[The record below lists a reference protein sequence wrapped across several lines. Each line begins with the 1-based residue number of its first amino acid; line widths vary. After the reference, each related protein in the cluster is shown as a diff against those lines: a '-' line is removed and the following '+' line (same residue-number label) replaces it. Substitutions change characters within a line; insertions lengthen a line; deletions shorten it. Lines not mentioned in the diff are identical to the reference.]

1 MRRKCITM
9 LLALVMV
16 VSLFA
21 GVVPTSAAAAGSN
34 YTQTQVVTSDTN
46 ADGTAASDAYRKA
59 YPDYMANAAP
69 DVVLPGLT
77 NGENLVPQGIAYWAE
92 KNWLLVSY
100 YVDKADK
107 NSADAG
113 AAVIAALDLNT
124 NQTVGVYKFTKA
136 DGSAFTAHMGGIAV
150 GTYNLYYTDG
160 HHGIGYIPLTELTA
174 ETKTI
179 SISAWESVSIAG
191 INSGAET
198 SYLSMSNGLLWTGN
212 FYNNNK
218 QYSKKPGKY
227 HSMMY
232 GYEISGTDSASEFA
246 SLKAIAE
253 KPTYVVAAPD
263 SVDQIQG
270 VAYRNGQI
278 ILSRSFGRTNDSALT
293 IYSCTLDKSSTVD
306 NPTVL
311 RDKIKEVKSLPMS
324 EGITLAGTNML
335 YNLFESG
342 AAYYREGKDGKGKGS
357 NPTDQVWKVDVRKL
371 LNERAVDPVV
381 TTDEVWYERV
391 TTLAD
396 LTDVTGQY
404 LIAYNTNDG
413 AVPTQYAMQVKG
425 LMEKGRDGTLG
436 NSGNPS
442 QKDADS
448 MYMEPAEQS
457 NYEIKTVDGT
467 ERYYFENVPDSAL
480 WHFELDPEDSN
491 HVVTV
496 VSNDPAYAQYPCF
509 YFGSRLMLMQQYG
522 QFERQNYQRISV
534 TKDGLFQLYYQNLN
548 NGNSYY
554 LWCNDGT
561 YNNQYD
567 DFYAN
572 GNQASQHT
580 GYTEKSGTF
589 HCDANYKAP
598 STTEGNKLYNSGNK
612 TSKNSPDEGSDVP
625 DLYSYFTIYKRYEKH
640 TTQTGK
646 SGTNL
651 DKTAELQANGTYNI
665 DMSVFTTG
673 TTTTSDSTASEMTY
687 ADTDYV
693 LVLDMSK
700 SMRDDGK
707 MDMLKT
713 ALDKFVDDL
722 LAAQNASGK
731 SYRVA
736 VVTFSNNDDIATW
749 TKYKMTGYYVG
760 SNFIGYKDRDKSY
773 GKALM
778 DVSSALKTSVI
789 QNLSYNNEVVASTHT
804 ELGMELAYGIL
815 QNSGA
820 DYKNPLSANYRNAA
834 VVVFTDGIPYNTDTR
849 NNTVSIANDAISKA
863 KDCKTL
869 GADVYTVGL
878 KVAFETEYKN
888 PYYFT
893 TNKFMSVLS
902 SNYPKATD
910 LTITGAQTSNR
921 YFYSADN
928 QSQLTGIFQ
937 KICTTTV
944 AGKTDSATTNV
955 TLNADSVLR
964 DKITD
969 SFDARS
975 AAVEVSFLPGTT
987 SDGSNFV
994 FNKALTE
1001 AEFEAK
1007 TGSNISAELS
1017 ADGKTVTV
1025 TGFDYSKYYIAY
1037 SHPGYKMLVSI
1048 NGVLLNDGVSGEQ
1061 LATNAKNS
1069 GIYKTAADTEATNE
1083 FEVPTVDVPSV
1094 SCTLD
1099 FGLDAVA
1106 NIGNTVV
1113 AVSAAPA
1120 KQDPNNYVTTYSR
1133 QDGGVKVS
1141 ADGTNAVVSP
1151 GTNWSSTQRNY
1162 VLAQAADG
1170 TFEWVK
1176 LTIVPASNI
1185 LYEEDKLTRGNES
1198 GKVAWTTAGTSDN
1211 LRQTVNNDLRYGYD
1225 TVYENKLGTYS
1236 NGTAYAATVNK
1247 DSKFSQSLSFTFT
1260 GTGFDIIS
1268 DCGNR
1273 TGILAAAV
1281 KNSAGETIKVYM
1293 VDTYFKGDGT
1303 IAHGTTLYQTPVVQN
1318 LALDYG
1324 TYTVTMNAMYL
1335 RRSEIE
1341 KAEASADLQDAGS
1354 SALVSEL
1361 LAQAGMTDVDPSKVE
1376 LVYMDDNSILSPKH
1390 QPSPDVFD
1398 GEEQA
1403 AMDWTTYVDGVR
1415 VYGALK
1421 AEDQGVYLDGEKN
1434 VTYYNIINSMIAAD
1448 QITNETT
1455 NGFAYIE
1462 GTGDTTFNPATYQQ
1476 SGPQNEIYL
1485 AKNRAITFKVA
1496 SGSVVQ
1502 VSARAVT
1509 DKAAR
1514 INTDKDVTSNTEMY
1528 YEVRPNNDGTVV
1540 IQNTGEGMLALVNVK
1555 IASATAANAA
1565 PMVDQDTLEEACQLL
1580 AAGTPEPPTTVDPTG
1595 PDTPWV
1601 NPFTDVSEN
1610 DWFFDAVKFV
1620 NERKLFVGTTE
1631 TTFAPRMAMT
1641 RGMFVTVLGTLAGV
1655 DETAAEASTFEDVNP
1670 NAYYAPYVAWAQK
1683 NGIVVGTSATTF
1695 EPNAEITREQMAI
1708 IMYNYAKYAGEDVS
1722 KTDPAGLAAF
1732 ADGASVSGW
1741 AQTEMAWAVNM
1752 QLMVGSDG
1760 KLSPQNHASRA
1771 EVAEI
1776 VKNYVNVLG
1785 K

>member
-34 YTQTQVVTSDTN
+34 YTQVPVVTDDTN
-46 ADGTAASDAYRKA
+46 ADGTAASDAYKKA
-59 YPDYMANAAP
+59 YPEYMANAAP

-77 NGENLVPQGIAYWAE
+77 DGENLVPQGIAYWAE

-100 YVDKADK
+100 YVDKYD
-107 NSADAG
+107 SANAG

-179 SISAWESVSIAG
+179 SVSVGESVSIAS
-191 INSGAET
+191 INNGAET

-212 FYNNNK
+212 FYNK
-218 QYSKKPGKY
+218 DYSKVPGKY
-227 HSMMY
+227 LSMMY

-246 SLKAIAE
+246 SLKAIAAD
-253 KPTYVVAAPD
+253 PTYVVAAPD

-278 ILSRSFGRTNDSALT
+278 ILSRSYGRKNASYLT

-311 RDKIKEVKSLPMS
+311 SDKIKEVKSLPMS

-342 AAYYREGKDGKGKGS
+342 AAYYREGKDGKAKGS

-404 LIAYNTNDG
+404 LITYNTKDG
-413 AVPTQYAMQVKG
+413 TVPTQYAMQAAG
-425 LMEKGRDGTLG
+425 LNAAGQRGSTTKD
-436 NSGNPS
+436 NPS
-442 QKDADS
+442 QKDGDS
-448 MYMEPAEQS
+448 MYMKSAEQS
-457 NYEIKTVDGT
+457 NYVIKTVDGT

-496 VSNDPAYAQYPCF
+496 VSNDLTYSGNPCF
-509 YFGSRLMLMQQYG
+509 YFGSRLMYMQQFGKY
-522 QFERQNYQRISV
+522 ERQNYQRISV
-534 TKDGLFQLYYQNLN
+534 TDSGLFQFYYQNFSKN
-548 NGNSYY
+548 SSYY
-554 LWCNDGT
+554 LWCNDGQ
-561 YNNQYD
+561 YNEQYNA
-567 DFYAN
+567 FYAY
-572 GNQASQHT
+572 GNQKSQHV
-580 GYTEKSGTF
+580 GDKEENGTF
-589 HCDANYKAP
+589 HCDAKYSHEKKDP
-598 STTEGNKLYNSGNK
+598 ESGNK
-612 TSKNSPDEGSDVP
+612 SIASPDSPNAGAAVP
-625 DLYSYFTIYKRYEKH
+625 DQYSYFTIYKRYEKH

-651 DKTAELQANGTYNI
+651 DKTAKLQDNGTYNI

-693 LVLDMSK
+693 LVLDMSR
-700 SMRDDGK
+700 SMNDDGK
-707 MDMLKT
+707 LNMLKSSVKAFISQLVT
-713 ALDKFVDDL
+713 AEKEHGT
-722 LAAQNASGK
+722 N
-731 SYRVA
+731 YRVA
-736 VVTFSNNDDIATW
+736 IVTFSNGSDNTLLW
-749 TKYKMTGYYVG
+749 QYTGTGYYKGTSFV
-760 SNFIGYKDRDKSY
+760 GYKNRGGSY
-773 GKALM
+773 G
-778 DVSSALKTSVI
+778 SALQGVNTSLNTSVVDK
-789 QNLSYNNEVVASTHT
+789 LSPPSVSGATNTQ
-804 ELGMELAYGIL
+804 LGMELAAGIL
-815 QNSGA
+815 SSSNANYTHPERA
-820 DYKNPLSANYRNAA
+820 DYRNAA
-834 VVVFTDGIPYNTDTR
+834 VVLFTDGKPENLTG
-849 NNTVSIANDAISKA
+849 NTVKVANEAIKYSA
-863 KDCKTL
+863 NCKTL

-878 KVAFETEYKN
+878 KVAFETEYDS

-893 TNKFMSVLS
+893 TNKFMSVMS
-902 SNYPKATD
+902 SNYPGATN
-910 LTITGAQTSNR
+910 LTKTGAQISNR

-1061 LATNAKNS
+1061 LPTNAKNS

-1151 GTNWSSTQRNY
+1151 DTNWSSTQRNY
-1162 VLAQAADG
+1162 VLAQTADG
-1170 TFEWVK
+1170 TLEWVK

-1198 GKVAWTTAGTSDN
+1198 GKVAWTTAGTSEN
-1211 LRQTVNNDLRYGYD
+1211 LRQTVNNGLRYGYD

-1247 DSKFSQSLSFTFT
+1247 DNKFSQSLSFTFT

-1341 KAEASADLQDAGS
+1341 KAEASADLQGAGS

-1421 AEDQGVYLDGEKN
+1421 AGDQGVYLDGEKN

-1448 QITNETT
+1448 QIKNETT

-1485 AKNRAITFKVA
+1485 AKNSAIAFKVA

>member
-34 YTQTQVVTSDTN
+34 YTQAPVVTDDTN
-46 ADGTAASDAYRKA
+46 ADGTAASDAYKKA

-77 NGENLVPQGIAYWAE
+77 DGENLVPQGIAYWVE

-100 YVDKADK
+100 YVDKYD
-107 NSADAG
+107 SADAG

-179 SISAWESVSIAG
+179 SISVGESVSIAG
-191 INSGAET
+191 INKGAET

-212 FYNNNK
+212 FYNK
-218 QYSKKPGKY
+218 DYSKVPGKY
-227 HSMMY
+227 LSMMY

-246 SLKAIAE
+246 SLKAIAAD
-253 KPTYVVAAPD
+253 PTYVVAAPD

-278 ILSRSFGRTNDSALT
+278 ILSRSYGRKNASYLT

-311 RDKIKEVKSLPMS
+311 SDKIKEVKSLPMS

-404 LIAYNTNDG
+404 LITYNTKDG
-413 AVPTQYAMQVKG
+413 AVPTQYAMQAAG
-425 LMEKGRDGTLG
+425 LNAAGQRGSTTKD
-436 NSGNPS
+436 NPS
-442 QKDADS
+442 QSDGDS
-448 MYMEPAEQS
+448 MYMKSAEQS
-457 NYEIKTVDGT
+457 NYVIKTVDGT

-496 VSNDPAYAQYPCF
+496 VSNDLTYSGNPCF
-509 YFGSRLMLMQQYG
+509 YFGSRLMYMQQFGKY
-522 QFERQNYQRISV
+522 ERQNYQRISV
-534 TKDGLFQLYYQNLN
+534 TDSGLFQFYYQNLS
-548 NGNSYY
+548 NGSSYY
-554 LWCNDGT
+554 LWCNDGQ
-561 YNNQYD
+561 YNTQYD
-567 DFYAN
+567 AFYAY
-572 GNQASQHT
+572 GNQKSQHV
-580 GYTEKSGTF
+580 GDKEESGTF
-589 HCDANYKAP
+589 HCDAKH
-598 STTEGNKLYNSGNK
+598 SQKDSESGNK
-612 TSKNSPDEGSDVP
+612 STASLSSPNAGAAVP
-625 DLYSYFTIYKRYEKH
+625 DQYSYFTIYKRYEKH

-651 DKTAELQANGTYNI
+651 DKTAKLQDNGTYNI

-693 LVLDMSK
+693 LVLDISR
-700 SMRDDGK
+700 SMNDDGK
-707 MDMLKT
+707 LNMLKSSVKAFISQLVT
-713 ALDKFVDDL
+713 AEKEHGT
-722 LAAQNASGK
+722 N
-731 SYRVA
+731 YRVA
-736 VVTFSNNDDIATW
+736 IVTFSNGSDNTLLW
-749 TKYKMTGYYVG
+749 QYTGTGYYKGTSFV
-760 SNFIGYKDRDKSY
+760 GYKNRGGSY
-773 GKALM
+773 G
-778 DVSSALKTSVI
+778 SALQGVNTSLNTSVVDK
-789 QNLSYNNEVVASTHT
+789 LSPPSVSGATNTQ
-804 ELGMELAYGIL
+804 LGMELAAGIL
-815 QNSGA
+815 SSSNANYTHPERA
-820 DYKNPLSANYRNAA
+820 DYRNAA
-834 VVVFTDGIPYNTDTR
+834 VVLFTDGKPENLTG
-849 NNTVSIANDAISKA
+849 NTVKVANEAIKYSA
-863 KDCKTL
+863 NCKTL

-878 KVAFETEYKN
+878 KVAFETEYDSH
-888 PYYFT
+888 YYFT

-1061 LATNAKNS
+1061 LPTNAENS

-1113 AVSAAPA
+1113 AVSAAPV
-1120 KQDPNNYVTTYSR
+1120 KQDPNNYVTTYSS

-1141 ADGTNAVVSP
+1141 ADGTNAVMSP
-1151 GTNWSSTQRNY
+1151 DTNWSSTQRNY
-1162 VLAQAADG
+1162 VLAQTADG
-1170 TFEWVK
+1170 TLEWVK

-1247 DSKFSQSLSFTFT
+1247 DNKFSQSLSFTFT

-1293 VDTYFKGDGT
+1293 VDTYFKGGDT

-1341 KAEASADLQDAGS
+1341 KAEASADLQGAGS

-1403 AMDWTTYVDGVR
+1403 AMDWTTYVDGVC

-1509 DKAAR
+1509 DKVAQ
-1514 INTDKDVTSNTEMY
+1514 INGDAGKTINSNTEMY

-1565 PMVDQDTLEEACQLL
+1565 PMVDQGTLEEACQLL
-1580 AAGTPEPPTTVDPTG
+1580 AAGTPEPPTLVDPSG

>member
-34 YTQTQVVTSDTN
+34 YTQAEVVTGDTN
-46 ADGTAASDAYRKA
+46 ADGTAASDAYKKA
-59 YPDYMANAAP
+59 YPEYMANAAP

-77 NGENLVPQGIAYWAE
+77 DGENLVPQGIAYWAE

-100 YVDKADK
+100 YVDKYD
-107 NSADAG
+107 SADAG

-179 SISAWESVSIAG
+179 SISVGESVSIAS
-191 INSGAET
+191 INNGAET

-212 FYNNNK
+212 FYNK
-218 QYSKKPGKY
+218 DYSKVPGKY
-227 HSMMY
+227 LSMMY

-246 SLKAIAE
+246 SLKAIAAD
-253 KPTYVVAAPD
+253 PTYVVAAPD

-278 ILSRSFGRTNDSALT
+278 ILSRSYGRKNASYLT

-311 RDKIKEVKSLPMS
+311 SDKIKEVKSLPMS

-342 AAYYREGKDGKGKGS
+342 AAYYREGKDGKAKGS

-404 LIAYNTNDG
+404 LIAYNTKDG
-413 AVPTQYAMQVKG
+413 AVPTQYAMQAAG
-425 LMEKGRDGTLG
+425 LNAAGQRGSTTKD
-436 NSGNPS
+436 NPS
-442 QKDADS
+442 QSDGDS
-448 MYMEPAEQS
+448 MYMKSAEQS
-457 NYEIKTVDGT
+457 NYVIKTVDGT

-496 VSNDPAYAQYPCF
+496 VSNDLTYSGNPCF
-509 YFGSRLMLMQQYG
+509 YFGSRLMYMQQFGKY
-522 QFERQNYQRISV
+522 ERQNYQRISV
-534 TKDGLFQLYYQNLN
+534 TDSGLFQFYYQNLN
-548 NGNSYY
+548 NGSSYY
-554 LWCNDGT
+554 LWCNDGK
-561 YNNQYD
+561 YNTQYD
-567 DFYAN
+567 TFYAY
-572 GNQASQHT
+572 GNQASQHE
-580 GYTEKSGTF
+580 GVKEENGTF
-589 HCDANYKAP
+589 HCDAKHGQKD
-598 STTEGNKLYNSGNK
+598 SESGNK
-612 TSKNSPDEGSDVP
+612 STATKNKPNAGDGVADQ
-625 DLYSYFTIYKRYEKH
+625 YSYFTIYKRHEKH

-651 DKTAELQANGTYNI
+651 DKTAKLQDNGTYNI

-693 LVLDMSK
+693 FVLDMSK

-707 MDMLKT
+707 MDMLKA

-722 LAAQNASGK
+722 VAAQKASGK

-736 VVTFSNNDDIATW
+736 VVTFSNNNHDVALW
-749 TKYKMTGYYVG
+749 NQYKMTGYYVG

-789 QNLSYNNEVVASTHT
+789 ANLNYNSNTVASTHT

-834 VVVFTDGIPYNTDTR
+834 VVVFTDGIPYHADIKPQ
-849 NNTVSIANDAISKA
+849 TVDIANNAISKA

-878 KVAFETEYKN
+878 KVAFETEYDS

-1061 LATNAKNS
+1061 LATNAENS

-1113 AVSAAPA
+1113 AVSAAPV
-1120 KQDPNNYVTTYSR
+1120 KQDPNNYVKTYSR

-1162 VLAQAADG
+1162 VLAQTADG
-1170 TFEWVK
+1170 TLEWVK

-1198 GKVAWTTAGTSDN
+1198 GKVAWTTAGTSEN
-1211 LRQTVNNDLRYGYD
+1211 LRQTVNNGLRYGYD

-1247 DSKFSQSLSFTFT
+1247 DNKFSQSLSFTFT

-1341 KAEASADLQDAGS
+1341 KAEASADLQGAGS

-1398 GEEQA
+1398 GEEQT

-1485 AKNRAITFKVA
+1485 AKNSAITFKVA

-1509 DKAAR
+1509 DKAAQ

-1580 AAGTPEPPTTVDPTG
+1580 AAGTPEPPTPVDPSG

>member
-34 YTQTQVVTSDTN
+34 YTQVPVVTDDTN
-46 ADGTAASDAYRKA
+46 ADGTAASDAYKKA

-77 NGENLVPQGIAYWAE
+77 DGENLVPQGIAYWAE

-100 YVDKADK
+100 YVDKYD
-107 NSADAG
+107 SANAG

-179 SISAWESVSIAG
+179 SISVGESVSIAS
-191 INSGAET
+191 INNGAET

-212 FYNNNK
+212 FYNK
-218 QYSKKPGKY
+218 DYSKVPGKY

-278 ILSRSFGRTNDSALT
+278 ILSRSYGRKNASALT

-311 RDKIKEVKSLPMS
+311 SDKIKEVKSLPMS

-404 LIAYNTNDG
+404 LIAYNTKDG
-413 AVPTQYAMQVKG
+413 TVPTQYAMQAAG
-425 LMEKGRDGTLG
+425 LNAAGQRGSTTKD
-436 NSGNPS
+436 NPS
-442 QKDADS
+442 QSDGDS
-448 MYMEPAEQS
+448 MYMKSAEQS
-457 NYEIKTVDGT
+457 NYVIKTVDGT

-491 HVVTV
+491 QVVTV
-496 VSNDPAYAQYPCF
+496 VSNDLTYSGNPCF
-509 YFGSRLMLMQQYG
+509 YFGSRLMYMQQFGKY
-522 QFERQNYQRISV
+522 ERQNYQRISV
-534 TKDGLFQLYYQNLN
+534 TDSGLFQFYYQNLS
-548 NGNSYY
+548 NGSSYY
-554 LWCNDGT
+554 LWCNDGQ
-561 YNNQYD
+561 YNTQYD
-567 DFYAN
+567 AFYAY
-572 GNQASQHT
+572 GNQKSQHV
-580 GYTEKSGTF
+580 GDKEESGTF
-589 HCDANYKAP
+589 HCDAKH
-598 STTEGNKLYNSGNK
+598 SQKDSESGNK
-612 TSKNSPDEGSDVP
+612 STASLSSPNAGAAVADQ
-625 DLYSYFTIYKRYEKH
+625 YSYFTIYKRYEKH

-651 DKTAELQANGTYNI
+651 DKTAKLQDNGTYNI

-693 LVLDMSK
+693 FVLDMSK

-707 MDMLKT
+707 MDMLKA

-722 LAAQNASGK
+722 VAAQNASGK

-736 VVTFSNNDDIATW
+736 VVTFSNNNDIAAW

-760 SNFIGYKDRDKSY
+760 SNFVGYKDRDKSY
-773 GKALM
+773 GKAFM
-778 DVSSALKTSVI
+778 DVSSDLKTSVI
-789 QNLSYNNEVVASTHT
+789 QNLSYNDEWVASTHT

-834 VVVFTDGIPYNTDTR
+834 VVVFTDGTPYNTDVS

-878 KVAFETEYKN
+878 KVAFETEYDS

-987 SDGSNFV
+987 SDGSSFV

-1061 LATNAKNS
+1061 LPTNAENS

-1083 FEVPTVDVPSV
+1083 FEVPTVNVPSV

-1120 KQDPNNYVTTYSR
+1120 KQDPNNYVTTYSS

-1141 ADGTNAVVSP
+1141 ADGTNAVMSP
-1151 GTNWSSTQRNY
+1151 DTNWSSTQRNY
-1162 VLAQAADG
+1162 VLAQTADG
-1170 TFEWVK
+1170 TLEWVK

-1198 GKVAWTTAGTSDN
+1198 GKVAWTTAGTSEN
-1211 LRQTVNNDLRYGYD
+1211 LRQTVNNGLRYGYD

-1247 DSKFSQSLSFTFT
+1247 DNKFSQSLSFTFT

-1293 VDTYFKGDGT
+1293 VDTYFKGDDT

-1341 KAEASADLQDAGS
+1341 KAEASADLQGAGS

-1421 AEDQGVYLDGEKN
+1421 AGDQGVYLDGEKN

-1514 INTDKDVTSNTEMY
+1514 INADKDVTSNTEMY

-1565 PMVDQDTLEEACQLL
+1565 PMVDQGTLEEACQLL
-1580 AAGTPEPPTTVDPTG
+1580 AAGTPEPPTTVDPSG

-1655 DETAAEASTFEDVNP
+1655 DGTAAEASTFEDVNP

>member
-34 YTQTQVVTSDTN
+34 YTQAQVVTDDTN
-46 ADGTAASDAYRKA
+46 ADGTAASDAYKKA

-77 NGENLVPQGIAYWAE
+77 DGENLVPQGIAYWAAN
-92 KNWLLVSY
+92 NWLLVSY
-100 YVDKADK
+100 YVDKYD
-107 NSADAG
+107 SANAG

-179 SISAWESVSIAG
+179 SVSVGESVSIAS
-191 INSGAET
+191 INNGAET

-212 FYNNNK
+212 FYNK
-218 QYSKKPGKY
+218 DYSKVPGKY
-227 HSMMY
+227 LSMMY

-246 SLKAIAE
+246 SLKAIAAD
-253 KPTYVVAAPD
+253 PTYVVAAPD

-278 ILSRSFGRTNDSALT
+278 ILSRSYGRKNASYLT

-311 RDKIKEVKSLPMS
+311 SDKIKEVKSLPMS

-404 LIAYNTNDG
+404 LITYNTKDG
-413 AVPTQYAMQVKG
+413 AVPTQYAMQAAG
-425 LMEKGRDGTLG
+425 LNAAGQRGSTTKD
-436 NSGNPS
+436 NPS
-442 QKDADS
+442 QSDGDS
-448 MYMEPAEQS
+448 MYMKSAEQS
-457 NYEIKTVDGT
+457 NYVIKTVDGT

-496 VSNDPAYAQYPCF
+496 VSNDLTYSGNPCF
-509 YFGSRLMLMQQYG
+509 YFGSRLMYMQQFGKY
-522 QFERQNYQRISV
+522 ERQNYQRISV
-534 TKDGLFQLYYQNLN
+534 TDSGLFQFYYQNLN
-548 NGNSYY
+548 NGSSYY
-554 LWCNDGT
+554 LWCNDGQ
-561 YNNQYD
+561 YNTQYD
-567 DFYAN
+567 AFYAY
-572 GNQASQHT
+572 GNQKSQHV
-580 GYTEKSGTF
+580 GDKEESGTF
-589 HCDANYKAP
+589 HCDAKH
-598 STTEGNKLYNSGNK
+598 SQKDSESGNK
-612 TSKNSPDEGSDVP
+612 STASLSSPNAGAAVADQ
-625 DLYSYFTIYKRYEKH
+625 YSYFTIYKRYEKH

-651 DKTAELQANGTYNI
+651 DKTAKLQDNGTYNI

-693 LVLDMSK
+693 FVLDMSR
-700 SMRDDGK
+700 SMNDDGK
-707 MDMLKT
+707 MDMLKA

-722 LAAQNASGK
+722 VAAQKASGK

-736 VVTFSNNDDIATW
+736 VVTFSNNDDFWTL

-778 DVSSALKTSVI
+778 DVSSDLKTSVI
-789 QNLSYNNEVVASTHT
+789 QNLSYNDEVVASTHT

-834 VVVFTDGIPYNTDTR
+834 VVVFTDGTPYNTKA
-849 NNTVSIANDAISKA
+849 NKNTVSIANDAISKA
-863 KDCKTL
+863 KDCKDA

-878 KVAFETEYKN
+878 KVAFETEYDS

-1061 LATNAKNS
+1061 LPTNAENS

-1083 FEVPTVDVPSV
+1083 FEVPTVNVPSV

-1099 FGLDAVA
+1099 FGLDAMA

-1120 KQDPNNYVTTYSR
+1120 KQDPNNYVKTYSR
-1133 QDGGVKVS
+1133 QDGGGVKVS

-1162 VLAQAADG
+1162 VLTQAADG
-1170 TFEWVK
+1170 TLEWVK

-1211 LRQTVNNDLRYGYD
+1211 LRQTVNNGLRYGYD

-1247 DSKFSQSLSFTFT
+1247 DNKFSQSLSFTFT

-1293 VDTYFKGDGT
+1293 VDTYFKGDDT

-1341 KAEASADLQDAGS
+1341 KAEASADLQGAGS

-1421 AEDQGVYLDGEKN
+1421 AEDQGAYLDGEKN

-1565 PMVDQDTLEEACQLL
+1565 PMVDQGTLEEACQLL
-1580 AAGTPEPPTTVDPTG
+1580 AAGTPEPPTPVDPTG
-1595 PDTPWV
+1595 PGTPWV

>member
-34 YTQTQVVTSDTN
+34 YTQVPVVTDDTN
-46 ADGTAASDAYRKA
+46 ADGTAASDAYKKA

-77 NGENLVPQGIAYWAE
+77 DGENLVPQGIAYWAE

-100 YVDKADK
+100 YVDKYD
-107 NSADAG
+107 SANAG

-179 SISAWESVSIAG
+179 SISVGESVSIAS
-191 INSGAET
+191 INNGAET

-212 FYNNNK
+212 FYNK
-218 QYSKKPGKY
+218 DYSKVPGKY
-227 HSMMY
+227 LSMMY

-246 SLKAIAE
+246 SLKAIAAD
-253 KPTYVVAAPD
+253 PTYVVAAPD

-278 ILSRSFGRTNDSALT
+278 ILSRSYGRKNASYLT

-311 RDKIKEVKSLPMS
+311 SDKIKEVKSLPMS

-342 AAYYREGKDGKGKGS
+342 AAYYREGKDGKAKGS

-404 LIAYNTNDG
+404 LITYNTKDG
-413 AVPTQYAMQVKG
+413 AVPTQYAMQAAG
-425 LMEKGRDGTLG
+425 LNAAGQRGSTTKD
-436 NSGNPS
+436 NPS
-442 QKDADS
+442 QSDGDS
-448 MYMEPAEQS
+448 MYMKSAEQS
-457 NYEIKTVDGT
+457 NYVIKTVDGT

-491 HVVTV
+491 RVVTV
-496 VSNDPAYAQYPCF
+496 VSNDLTYSGNPCF
-509 YFGSRLMLMQQYG
+509 YFGSRLMYMQQFGKY
-522 QFERQNYQRISV
+522 ERQNYQRISV
-534 TKDGLFQLYYQNLN
+534 TDSGLFQFYYQNLS
-548 NGNSYY
+548 NGSSYY
-554 LWCNDGT
+554 LWCNDGQ
-561 YNNQYD
+561 YNTQYD
-567 DFYAN
+567 AFYAY
-572 GNQASQHT
+572 GNQKSQHV
-580 GYTEKSGTF
+580 GDKEENGTF
-589 HCDANYKAP
+589 HCDAKH
-598 STTEGNKLYNSGNK
+598 SQKDSESGNK
-612 TSKNSPDEGSDVP
+612 STASLSSPNAGAAVEDQ
-625 DLYSYFTIYKRYEKH
+625 YSYFTIYKRYEKH

-651 DKTAELQANGTYNI
+651 DKTAKLQDNGTYNI

-707 MDMLKT
+707 MDMLKA

-722 LAAQNASGK
+722 VAAQKASGK

-1048 NGVLLNDGVSGEQ
+1048 NGVLLNDGVSGK
-1061 LATNAKNS
+1061 LPTNAENS

-1211 LRQTVNNDLRYGYD
+1211 LRQTVNNGLRYGYD

-1247 DSKFSQSLSFTFT
+1247 DNKFSQSLSFTFT

-1303 IAHGTTLYQTPVVQN
+1303 IAHGTTLHQTPVVQN
-1318 LALDYG
+1318 LALGYG

-1341 KAEASADLQDAGS
+1341 KAEASADLQGAGS
-1354 SALVSEL
+1354 SALVNEL

-1421 AEDQGVYLDGEKN
+1421 AGDQGVYLDGEKN

-1565 PMVDQDTLEEACQLL
+1565 PMVDQGTLEEACQLL
-1580 AAGTPEPPTTVDPTG
+1580 AAGTPEPPTPVDPSG

>member
-34 YTQTQVVTSDTN
+34 YTQAQVVTDDTN
-46 ADGTAASDAYRKA
+46 ADGTAASDAYKKA
-59 YPDYMANAAP
+59 YPEYMANAAP

-77 NGENLVPQGIAYWAE
+77 DGENLVPQGIAYWAE

-100 YVDKADK
+100 YVDKYD
-107 NSADAG
+107 SANAG

-179 SISAWESVSIAG
+179 SISVGESVSIAS
-191 INSGAET
+191 INNGAET

-212 FYNNNK
+212 FYNK
-218 QYSKKPGKY
+218 DYSKVPGKY
-227 HSMMY
+227 LSMMY

-246 SLKAIAE
+246 SLKAIAAD
-253 KPTYVVAAPD
+253 PTYVVAAPD

-278 ILSRSFGRTNDSALT
+278 ILSRSYGRKNASYLT
-293 IYSCTLDKSSTVD
+293 IYSCTLDKNSTVD

-311 RDKIKEVKSLPMS
+311 SDKIKEVKSLPMS

-342 AAYYREGKDGKGKGS
+342 AAYYREGKDGKAKGS

-404 LIAYNTNDG
+404 LIAYNTKDG
-413 AVPTQYAMQVKG
+413 AVPTQYAMQAAG
-425 LMEKGRDGTLG
+425 LNAAGQRGSTTKD
-436 NSGNPS
+436 NPS
-442 QKDADS
+442 QSDGDS
-448 MYMEPAEQS
+448 MYMKSAEQS
-457 NYEIKTVDGT
+457 NYVIKTVDGT

-496 VSNDPAYAQYPCF
+496 VSNDLTYSGNPCF
-509 YFGSRLMLMQQYG
+509 YFGSRLMYMQQFGKY
-522 QFERQNYQRISV
+522 ERQNYQRISV
-534 TKDGLFQLYYQNLN
+534 TDSGLFQFYYQNLN
-548 NGNSYY
+548 NGSSYY
-554 LWCNDGT
+554 LWCNDGK
-561 YNNQYD
+561 YNAKYD
-567 DFYAN
+567 TFYAY
-572 GNQASQHT
+572 GNQASQHV
-580 GYTEKSGTF
+580 GVKEENGTF
-589 HCDANYKAP
+589 HCDAKHGQKD
-598 STTEGNKLYNSGNK
+598 SESGNK
-612 TSKNSPDEGSDVP
+612 STATKNKPDAGYAVP
-625 DLYSYFTIYKRYEKH
+625 DQYSYFTIYKRHEKH

-651 DKTAELQANGTYNI
+651 DKTAKLQDNGTYNI

-673 TTTTSDSTASEMTY
+673 TTTTLDSTASEMTY

-693 LVLDMSK
+693 LVLDMSR
-700 SMRDDGK
+700 SMNDDGK
-707 MDMLKT
+707 MDMLKA

-722 LAAQNASGK
+722 VAAQKASGK

-736 VVTFSNNDDIATW
+736 VVTFSNNDDFWTL

-778 DVSSALKTSVI
+778 DVSSDLKTSVI
-789 QNLSYNNEVVASTHT
+789 QNLSYNDEVVASTHT

-834 VVVFTDGIPYNTDTR
+834 VVVFTDGTPYNTKA
-849 NNTVSIANDAISKA
+849 NKNTVSIANDAISKA

-878 KVAFETEYKN
+878 KVAFETEYDS

-969 SFDARS
+969 SFDTRS

-1061 LATNAKNS
+1061 LPTNAENS

-1083 FEVPTVDVPSV
+1083 FEVPTVNVPSV

-1120 KQDPNNYVTTYSR
+1120 KQDPNNYVKTYSR

-1211 LRQTVNNDLRYGYD
+1211 LRQTVNNGLRYGYD

-1247 DSKFSQSLSFTFT
+1247 DNKFSQSLSFTFT

-1341 KAEASADLQDAGS
+1341 KAEASADLQGAGS

-1421 AEDQGVYLDGEKN
+1421 AKDQGVYLDGEKN

-1565 PMVDQDTLEEACQLL
+1565 PMVDQGTLEEACQLL
-1580 AAGTPEPPTTVDPTG
+1580 AAGTPEPPTPVDPSG

>member
-34 YTQTQVVTSDTN
+34 YTQVPVVTGDTN
-46 ADGTAASDAYRKA
+46 ADGTAASDAYKKA
-59 YPDYMANAAP
+59 YPEYMANAAP

-77 NGENLVPQGIAYWAE
+77 DGENLVPQGIAYWAE

-100 YVDKADK
+100 YVDKYD
-107 NSADAG
+107 SADAG

-160 HHGIGYIPLTELTA
+160 NHGIGYIPLTELTA

-179 SISAWESVSIAG
+179 SISVGESVSIAS
-191 INSGAET
+191 INNGAET

-212 FYNNNK
+212 FYNK
-218 QYSKKPGKY
+218 DYSKVPGKY
-227 HSMMY
+227 LSMMY

-278 ILSRSFGRTNDSALT
+278 ILSRSYGRKNDSALT
-293 IYSCTLDKSSTVD
+293 IYSCTLDKNSTVD

-311 RDKIKEVKSLPMS
+311 SDKIKEVKSLPMS

-342 AAYYREGKDGKGKGS
+342 AAYYREGKDGKAKGS

-404 LIAYNTNDG
+404 LIAYNTKDG
-413 AVPTQYAMQVKG
+413 AVPTQYAMQAAG
-425 LMEKGRDGTLG
+425 LNAAGQRGSTTKD
-436 NSGNPS
+436 NPS
-442 QKDADS
+442 QSDGDS
-448 MYMEPAEQS
+448 MYMKSAEQS
-457 NYEIKTVDGT
+457 NYVIKTVDGT

-496 VSNDPAYAQYPCF
+496 VSNDLTYSGNPCF
-509 YFGSRLMLMQQYG
+509 YFGSRLMYMQQFGKY
-522 QFERQNYQRISV
+522 ERQNYQRISV
-534 TKDGLFQLYYQNLN
+534 TDSGLFQFYYQNLN
-548 NGNSYY
+548 NGSSYY
-554 LWCNDGT
+554 LWCNDGK
-561 YNNQYD
+561 YNAKYD
-567 DFYAN
+567 TFYAY
-572 GNQASQHT
+572 GNQASQHV
-580 GYTEKSGTF
+580 GVKEENGTF
-589 HCDANYKAP
+589 HCDAKHGQKD
-598 STTEGNKLYNSGNK
+598 SESGNK
-612 TSKNSPDEGSDVP
+612 STATKNKPNAGAAVEDQ
-625 DLYSYFTIYKRYEKH
+625 YSYFTIYKRYEKH

-651 DKTAELQANGTYNI
+651 DKTAKLQDNGTYNI

-693 LVLDMSK
+693 LVLDMSG
-700 SMRDDGK
+700 SMNDDGK
-707 MDMLKT
+707 MDMLKA

-722 LAAQNASGK
+722 VAAQNASGK

-736 VVTFSNNDDIATW
+736 VVTFSNNNHDVALW
-749 TKYKMTGYYVG
+749 NQYKMTGYYVG

-778 DVSSALKTSVI
+778 DVSSDLKTSVI
-789 QNLSYNNEVVASTHT
+789 ANLNYNSNTVASTHT

-834 VVVFTDGIPYNTDTR
+834 VVMFTDGIPYHVWTDPQ
-849 NNTVSIANDAISKA
+849 TVNIANNAISKA

-878 KVAFETEYKN
+878 KVAFETKYN
-888 PYYFT
+888 SPYYFT

-1061 LATNAKNS
+1061 LPTNAKNS

-1170 TFEWVK
+1170 TLEWVK

-1211 LRQTVNNDLRYGYD
+1211 LRQTVNNGLRYGYD

-1247 DSKFSQSLSFTFT
+1247 DNKFSQSLSFTFT

-1293 VDTYFKGDGT
+1293 VDTYFKGDDT

-1341 KAEASADLQDAGS
+1341 KAEASADLQGAGS
-1354 SALVSEL
+1354 SALVNEL

-1415 VYGALK
+1415 VYGTLK
-1421 AEDQGVYLDGEKN
+1421 AEDQGVYLNGEKN

-1485 AKNRAITFKVA
+1485 AKNSAIAFKVA

-1514 INTDKDVTSNTEMY
+1514 INTDKDVASNTEMY

-1565 PMVDQDTLEEACQLL
+1565 PMVDQGTLEEACQLL
-1580 AAGTPEPPTTVDPTG
+1580 AAGTPEPPTPVDPSG

>member
-1 MRRKCITM
+1 MRKKCITM

-34 YTQTQVVTSDTN
+34 YTQAQVVTGDTN
-46 ADGTAASDAYRKA
+46 ADGTAASDAYQKA
-59 YPDYMANAAP
+59 YLDYMANAAP
-69 DVVLPGLT
+69 GVVLPGLT

-100 YVDKADK
+100 YVDKYD
-107 NSADAG
+107 SADAG

-160 HHGIGYIPLTELTA
+160 NHGIGYIPLTELTA
-174 ETKTI
+174 GTKPI
-179 SISAWESVSIAG
+179 SISVRESVSIAG

-212 FYNNNK
+212 FYNK
-218 QYSKKPGKY
+218 DYSTVPGKY

-278 ILSRSFGRTNDSALT
+278 ILSRSYGRKNDSALT

-311 RDKIKEVKSLPMS
+311 SDKIKEVKSLPMS
-324 EGITLAGTNML
+324 EGITLAGTDML

-404 LIAYNTNDG
+404 LITYNTNNG
-413 AVPTQYAMQVKG
+413 TVPTQYAMQAAG
-425 LMEKGRDGTLG
+425 LNAAGQRGSTTKD
-436 NSGNPS
+436 NPS
-442 QKDADS
+442 QSDGDS
-448 MYMEPAEQS
+448 MYMKSAEQS
-457 NYEIKTVDGT
+457 DYVIKTVDGT

-491 HVVTV
+491 RVVTV
-496 VSNDPAYAQYPCF
+496 VSNDLTYSGNPCF
-509 YFGSRLMLMQQYG
+509 YFGSRLMYMQQFGKY
-522 QFERQNYQRISV
+522 ERQNYQRISV
-534 TKDGLFQLYYQNLN
+534 TDSGLFQFYYQNLN
-548 NGNSYY
+548 NGSSYY
-554 LWCNDGT
+554 LWCNDGQ
-561 YNNQYD
+561 YNTQYD
-567 DFYAN
+567 AFYAY
-572 GNQASQHT
+572 GNQASQHV
-580 GYTEKSGTF
+580 GDKEESGTF
-589 HCDANYKAP
+589 HCDAKH
-598 STTEGNKLYNSGNK
+598 SQKDSESGNK
-612 TSKNSPDEGSDVP
+612 STASLSSPNAGAAVADQ
-625 DLYSYFTIYKRYEKH
+625 YSYFTIYKRHEKH

-651 DKTAELQANGTYNI
+651 DKTAKLQDNGTYNI

-707 MDMLKT
+707 MDMLKA
-713 ALDKFVDDL
+713 ALNKFVDDL
-722 LAAQNASGK
+722 LAAQKASGK

-736 VVTFSNNDDIATW
+736 VVTFSNNDSWGGDYA
-749 TKYKMTGYYVG
+749 KTGYYVN
-760 SNFIGYKDRDKSY
+760 SSFIGYKDRNKSY

-789 QNLSYNNEVVASTHT
+789 ANLNYNSKTVASTHT

-834 VVVFTDGIPYNTDTR
+834 VVVFTDGIPYHVDLKPQ
-849 NNTVSIANDAISKA
+849 TVDIANNAISKA
-863 KDCKTL
+863 KDCKDA

-878 KVAFETEYKN
+878 KVAFETEYDE

-910 LTITGAQTSNR
+910 LTKTGAQTSNR

-928 QSQLTGIFQ
+928 QSQLTDIFQ

-987 SDGSNFV
+987 SDGSSFV

-1061 LATNAKNS
+1061 LATNAENS

-1151 GTNWSSTQRNY
+1151 DTNWSSTQRNY
-1162 VLAQAADG
+1162 VLTQAADG
-1170 TFEWVK
+1170 TLEWVK

-1211 LRQTVNNDLRYGYD
+1211 LRQTVNNGLRYGYD

-1247 DSKFSQSLSFTFT
+1247 DNKFSQSLSFTFT

-1293 VDTYFKGDGT
+1293 VDTYFKGGGT

-1341 KAEASADLQDAGS
+1341 KAEASADLQGAGS

-1421 AEDQGVYLDGEKN
+1421 AKDQGVYLDGEKN

-1528 YEVRPNNDGTVV
+1528 YEVRPNDDGTVV
-1540 IQNTGEGMLALVNVK
+1540 IQNTGDGMLALVNVK

-1580 AAGTPEPPTTVDPTG
+1580 AAGTPEPPTPVDPTG

>member
-34 YTQTQVVTSDTN
+34 YTQVPVVTDDTN
-46 ADGTAASDAYRKA
+46 ADGTAASDAYQKA

-69 DVVLPGLT
+69 GVVLPGLT
-77 NGENLVPQGIAYWAE
+77 DGENLVPQGIAYWAE

-100 YVDKADK
+100 YVDKYD
-107 NSADAG
+107 SANAG

-179 SISAWESVSIAG
+179 SISVGESVSIAG
-191 INSGAET
+191 INNSAET

-212 FYNNNK
+212 FYNK
-218 QYSKKPGKY
+218 DYSKVPGKY

-246 SLKAIAE
+246 SLKAIAAD
-253 KPTYVVAAPD
+253 PTYVVAAPD

-278 ILSRSFGRTNDSALT
+278 ILSRSYGRKNASALT

-311 RDKIKEVKSLPMS
+311 SDKIKEVKSLPMS

-342 AAYYREGKDGKGKGS
+342 AAYYREGKDGKAKGS

-404 LIAYNTNDG
+404 LITYNTKDG
-413 AVPTQYAMQVKG
+413 AVPTQYAMQAAG
-425 LMEKGRDGTLG
+425 LNAAGQRGSTTKD
-436 NSGNPS
+436 NPS
-442 QKDADS
+442 QSDGDS
-448 MYMEPAEQS
+448 MYMKSAEQS
-457 NYEIKTVDGT
+457 NYVIKTVDGT

-491 HVVTV
+491 QVVTV
-496 VSNDPAYAQYPCF
+496 VSNDLTYSGNPCF
-509 YFGSRLMLMQQYG
+509 YFGSRLMYMQQFGKY
-522 QFERQNYQRISV
+522 ERQNYQRISV
-534 TKDGLFQLYYQNLN
+534 TDSGLFQFYYQNLN
-548 NGNSYY
+548 NGSSYY
-554 LWCNDGT
+554 LWCNDGK
-561 YNNQYD
+561 YNAKYD
-567 DFYAN
+567 TFYAY
-572 GNQASQHT
+572 GNQKSQHV
-580 GYTEKSGTF
+580 GDKEENGTF
-589 HCDANYKAP
+589 HCDAKHGQKD
-598 STTEGNKLYNSGNK
+598 SESGNK
-612 TSKNSPDEGSDVP
+612 STASPSDPNAGYAVP
-625 DLYSYFTIYKRYEKH
+625 DQYSYFTIYKRHEKH

-651 DKTAELQANGTYNI
+651 DKTAKLQDNGTYNI

-707 MDMLKT
+707 MDMLKA

-722 LAAQNASGK
+722 LAAQKASGK

-736 VVTFSNNDDIATW
+736 VVTFSNNDSWGGDYA
-749 TKYKMTGYYVG
+749 KTGYYVN
-760 SNFIGYKDRDKSY
+760 SSFIGYKDRNKSY

-789 QNLSYNNEVVASTHT
+789 ANLNYNSKTVASTHT

-834 VVVFTDGIPYNTDTR
+834 VVVFTDGTPYNVAVDTK
-849 NNTVSIANDAISKA
+849 TVSIANNAISKA

-878 KVAFETEYKN
+878 KVAFETEYDS

-1061 LATNAKNS
+1061 LPTNAENS

-1151 GTNWSSTQRNY
+1151 DINWSSTQRNY
-1162 VLAQAADG
+1162 VLTQAADG
-1170 TFEWVK
+1170 TLEWVK

-1211 LRQTVNNDLRYGYD
+1211 LRQTVNNGLRYGYD

-1247 DSKFSQSLSFTFT
+1247 DNKFSQSLSFTFT

-1293 VDTYFKGDGT
+1293 VDTYFKGGDT
-1303 IAHGTTLYQTPVVQN
+1303 IQHGTTLYQTPVVQN

-1341 KAEASADLQDAGS
+1341 KAEASADLQGAGS

-1448 QITNETT
+1448 QIKNETT

-1485 AKNRAITFKVA
+1485 AKNSAIAFKVA

-1555 IASATAANAA
+1555 IASATAANAV
-1565 PMVDQDTLEEACQLL
+1565 PMVDQGTLEEACQLL
-1580 AAGTPEPPTTVDPTG
+1580 AAGTPEPPTPVDPSG

>member
-34 YTQTQVVTSDTN
+34 YTQAPVVTDDTN
-46 ADGTAASDAYRKA
+46 ADGTAASDAYKKA

-69 DVVLPGLT
+69 GVVLPGLT
-77 NGENLVPQGIAYWAE
+77 DGENLVPQGIAYWAE

-100 YVDKADK
+100 YVDKYD
-107 NSADAG
+107 SANAG

-179 SISAWESVSIAG
+179 SISVGESVSIAS
-191 INSGAET
+191 INNGAET

-212 FYNNNK
+212 FYNRD
-218 QYSKKPGKY
+218 YSKVPGKY
-227 HSMMY
+227 LSMMY

-278 ILSRSFGRTNDSALT
+278 ILSRSYGRKNASALT

-311 RDKIKEVKSLPMS
+311 SDKIKEVKSLPMS
-324 EGITLAGTNML
+324 GGITLAGTNML

-342 AAYYREGKDGKGKGS
+342 AAYYREGKDGKAKGS

-404 LIAYNTNDG
+404 LIAYNTKDG
-413 AVPTQYAMQVKG
+413 AVPTQYAMQAAG
-425 LMEKGRDGTLG
+425 LNAAGQRGSTTKD
-436 NSGNPS
+436 NPS
-442 QKDADS
+442 QSDGDS
-448 MYMEPAEQS
+448 MYMKSAEQS
-457 NYEIKTVDGT
+457 NYVIKTVDGT

-491 HVVTV
+491 QVVTV
-496 VSNDPAYAQYPCF
+496 VSNDLTYSGNPCF
-509 YFGSRLMLMQQYG
+509 YFGSRLMYMQQFGKY
-522 QFERQNYQRISV
+522 ERQNYQRISV
-534 TKDGLFQLYYQNLN
+534 TDSGLFQFYYQNLN
-548 NGNSYY
+548 NGSSYY
-554 LWCNDGT
+554 LWCNDGK
-561 YNNQYD
+561 YNTQYD
-567 DFYAN
+567 TFYAY
-572 GNQASQHT
+572 GNQASQHE
-580 GYTEKSGTF
+580 GVKEENGTF
-589 HCDANYKAP
+589 HCDAKHGQKD
-598 STTEGNKLYNSGNK
+598 SESGNK
-612 TSKNSPDEGSDVP
+612 STATKNKPNAGDGVADQ
-625 DLYSYFTIYKRYEKH
+625 YSYFTIYKRHEKH

-646 SGTNL
+646 SGTNM
-651 DKTAELQANGTYNI
+651 DKTAKLQDNGTYNI

-693 LVLDMSK
+693 LVLDMSR
-700 SMRDDGK
+700 SMNDDGK
-707 MDMLKT
+707 MDMLKA

-722 LAAQNASGK
+722 VAAQKASGK

-736 VVTFSNNDDIATW
+736 VVTFSNNDDFWAL

-760 SNFIGYKDRDKSY
+760 SNFVGYKDRDKSY

-778 DVSSALKTSVI
+778 DVSSDLKTSVI
-789 QNLSYNNEVVASTHT
+789 QNLSYNDEVVASTHT

-834 VVVFTDGIPYNTDTR
+834 VVVFTDGTPYNTKA
-849 NNTVSIANDAISKA
+849 NKNTVSIANDAISKA

-878 KVAFETEYKN
+878 KVAFETEYDS

-921 YFYSADN
+921 YFYSVDN

-1048 NGVLLNDGVSGEQ
+1048 NGVLLNDGVSGK
-1061 LATNAKNS
+1061 LPTNAENS

-1113 AVSAAPA
+1113 AVSAAPV
-1120 KQDPNNYVTTYSR
+1120 KQDPNNYVTTYSS

-1141 ADGTNAVVSP
+1141 ADGTNAVMSP
-1151 GTNWSSTQRNY
+1151 DTNWSSTQRNY
-1162 VLAQAADG
+1162 VLAQTADG

-1211 LRQTVNNDLRYGYD
+1211 LRQTVNNGLRYGYD

-1247 DSKFSQSLSFTFT
+1247 DNKFSQSLSFTFT

-1341 KAEASADLQDAGS
+1341 KAEASADLQGAGS

-1565 PMVDQDTLEEACQLL
+1565 PMVDQGTLEEACQLL
-1580 AAGTPEPPTTVDPTG
+1580 AAGTPEPPTPVDPTG

>member
-34 YTQTQVVTSDTN
+34 YTQVPVVTDDTN
-46 ADGTAASDAYRKA
+46 ADGTAASDAYKKA
-59 YPDYMANAAP
+59 YPEYMANAAP

-77 NGENLVPQGIAYWAE
+77 DGENLVPQGIAYWAE

-100 YVDKADK
+100 YVDKYD
-107 NSADAG
+107 SANAG

-179 SISAWESVSIAG
+179 SVSVGESVSIAS
-191 INSGAET
+191 INNGAET

-212 FYNNNK
+212 FYNYNK
-218 QYSKKPGKY
+218 DYSKVPGKY
-227 HSMMY
+227 LSMMY

-278 ILSRSFGRTNDSALT
+278 ILSRSYGRKNASALT
-293 IYSCTLDKSSTVD
+293 IYSCTLDKNSTVD

-311 RDKIKEVKSLPMS
+311 SDKIKEVKSLPMS

-404 LIAYNTNDG
+404 LITYNTKDG
-413 AVPTQYAMQVKG
+413 AVPTQYAMQAAG
-425 LMEKGRDGTLG
+425 LNAAGQRGSTTKD
-436 NSGNPS
+436 NPS
-442 QKDADS
+442 QKDGDS
-448 MYMEPAEQS
+448 MYMKSAEQS
-457 NYEIKTVDGT
+457 NYVIKTVDGT

-496 VSNDPAYAQYPCF
+496 VSNDLTYSGNPCF
-509 YFGSRLMLMQQYG
+509 YFGSRLMYMQQFGKY
-522 QFERQNYQRISV
+522 ERQNYQRISV
-534 TKDGLFQLYYQNLN
+534 TDSGLFQFYYQNLN
-548 NGNSYY
+548 NGSSYY
-554 LWCNDGT
+554 LWCNDGQ
-561 YNNQYD
+561 YNTQYD
-567 DFYAN
+567 TFYAY
-572 GNQASQHT
+572 GNQASQHV
-580 GYTEKSGTF
+580 GDKEENGTF
-589 HCDANYKAP
+589 HCDAKHSADV
-598 STTEGNKLYNSGNK
+598 SESGNK
-612 TSKNSPDEGSDVP
+612 STATQNKPNDGDGVA
-625 DLYSYFTIYKRYEKH
+625 DQYSYFTIYKRHEKH

-651 DKTAELQANGTYNI
+651 DKTAKLQDNGTYNI

-693 LVLDMSK
+693 FVLDMSG
-700 SMRDDGK
+700 SMNDDGK
-707 MDMLKT
+707 MDMLKA
-713 ALDKFVDDL
+713 ALNKFVDDL
-722 LAAQNASGK
+722 VAAQNASGK

-736 VVTFSNNDDIATW
+736 VVTFSNNGSWGIYG
-749 TKYKMTGYYVG
+749 KTGYYVN
-760 SNFIGYKDRDKSY
+760 SKFIGYMNRDKSY
-773 GKALM
+773 GEAFM
-778 DVSSALKTSVI
+778 NVSNALKTDVI
-789 QNLSYNNEVVASTHT
+789 KNLDYQPSGATHT

-820 DYKNPLSANYRNAA
+820 NYKDPSSANYRNAA
-834 VVVFTDGIPYNTDTR
+834 VVMFTDGIPYHVRLDQQ
-849 NNTVSIANDAISKA
+849 TVNIANNAISKA

-878 KVAFETEYKN
+878 KVAFETKYN
-888 PYYFT
+888 SPYYFT

-910 LTITGAQTSNR
+910 LTKTGAQTSNR

-1061 LATNAKNS
+1061 LPTNAENS

-1113 AVSAAPA
+1113 AVSAAPV

-1151 GTNWSSTQRNY
+1151 DTNWSSTQRNY
-1162 VLAQAADG
+1162 VLTQAADG
-1170 TFEWVK
+1170 TLEWVK

-1247 DSKFSQSLSFTFT
+1247 DNKFSQSLSFTFT

-1341 KAEASADLQDAGS
+1341 KAEASADLQGAGS

-1421 AEDQGVYLDGEKN
+1421 AGDQGVYLDGEKN

-1448 QITNETT
+1448 QIKNETT

-1485 AKNRAITFKVA
+1485 AKNSAIAFKVA

-1514 INTDKDVTSNTEMY
+1514 INTDKDVASNTEMY

-1565 PMVDQDTLEEACQLL
+1565 PMVDQGTLEEACQLL
-1580 AAGTPEPPTTVDPTG
+1580 AAGTPEPPTPVDPTG

>member
-34 YTQTQVVTSDTN
+34 YTQVPVVTDDTN
-46 ADGTAASDAYRKA
+46 ADGTAASDAYKKA
-59 YPDYMANAAP
+59 YPEYMANAAP

-77 NGENLVPQGIAYWAE
+77 DGENLVPQGIAYWAE

-100 YVDKADK
+100 YVDKYD
-107 NSADAG
+107 SANAG

-179 SISAWESVSIAG
+179 SISVGESVSIAS
-191 INSGAET
+191 INNGAET

-212 FYNNNK
+212 FYNK
-218 QYSKKPGKY
+218 DYSKVPGKY
-227 HSMMY
+227 LSMMY

-246 SLKAIAE
+246 SLKAIAAD
-253 KPTYVVAAPD
+253 PTYVVAAPD

-278 ILSRSFGRTNDSALT
+278 ILSRSYGRKNASYLT

-311 RDKIKEVKSLPMS
+311 SDKIKEVKSLPMS

-342 AAYYREGKDGKGKGS
+342 AAYYREGKDGKAKGS

-404 LIAYNTNDG
+404 LIAYNTKDG
-413 AVPTQYAMQVKG
+413 AVPTQYAMQAAG
-425 LMEKGRDGTLG
+425 LNAAGQRGSTTKD
-436 NSGNPS
+436 NPS
-442 QKDADS
+442 QSDGDS
-448 MYMEPAEQS
+448 MYMKSAEQS
-457 NYEIKTVDGT
+457 NYVIKTVDGT

-496 VSNDPAYAQYPCF
+496 VSNDLTYSGNPCF
-509 YFGSRLMLMQQYG
+509 YFGSRLMYMQQFGKY
-522 QFERQNYQRISV
+522 ERQNYQRISV
-534 TKDGLFQLYYQNLN
+534 TDSGLFQFYYQNLN
-548 NGNSYY
+548 NGSSYY
-554 LWCNDGT
+554 LWCNDGK
-561 YNNQYD
+561 YNTQYD
-567 DFYAN
+567 TFYAY
-572 GNQASQHT
+572 GNQASQHE
-580 GYTEKSGTF
+580 GVKEENGTF
-589 HCDANYKAP
+589 HCDAKHGQKD
-598 STTEGNKLYNSGNK
+598 SESGNK
-612 TSKNSPDEGSDVP
+612 STATKNKPNAGDGVADQ
-625 DLYSYFTIYKRYEKH
+625 YSYFTIYKRHEKH

-651 DKTAELQANGTYNI
+651 DKTAKLQDNGTYNI

-693 LVLDMSK
+693 FVLDMSK

-707 MDMLKT
+707 MDMLKA

-722 LAAQNASGK
+722 VAAQKASGK

-736 VVTFSNNDDIATW
+736 VVTFSNNNHDVALW
-749 TKYKMTGYYVG
+749 NQYKMTGYYVG

-789 QNLSYNNEVVASTHT
+789 ANLNYNSNTVASTHT

-834 VVVFTDGIPYNTDTR
+834 VVVFTDGIPYHADIKPQ
-849 NNTVSIANDAISKA
+849 TVDIANNAISKA

-878 KVAFETEYKN
+878 KVAFETEYDS

-1061 LATNAKNS
+1061 LATNAENS

-1113 AVSAAPA
+1113 AVSAAPV
-1120 KQDPNNYVTTYSR
+1120 KQDPNNYVKTYSR

-1162 VLAQAADG
+1162 VLAQTADG
-1170 TFEWVK
+1170 TLEWVK

-1198 GKVAWTTAGTSDN
+1198 GKVAWTTAGTSEN
-1211 LRQTVNNDLRYGYD
+1211 LRQTVNNGLRYGYD

-1247 DSKFSQSLSFTFT
+1247 DNKFSQSLSFTFT

-1341 KAEASADLQDAGS
+1341 KAEASADLQGAGS

-1398 GEEQA
+1398 GEEQT

-1485 AKNRAITFKVA
+1485 AKNSAITFKVA

-1509 DKAAR
+1509 DKAAQ

-1580 AAGTPEPPTTVDPTG
+1580 AAGTPEPPTPVDPSG

-1670 NAYYAPYVAWAQK
+1670 NAYYAPYVALAQK

>member
-34 YTQTQVVTSDTN
+34 YTQVPVVTDDTN
-46 ADGTAASDAYRKA
+46 ADGSAASDAYKKA
-59 YPDYMANAAP
+59 YPEYMANAAP

-77 NGENLVPQGIAYWAE
+77 DGENLVPQGIAYWAE

-100 YVDKADK
+100 YVDKYD
-107 NSADAG
+107 SANAG

-179 SISAWESVSIAG
+179 SISVGESVSIAG
-191 INSGAET
+191 INNGAET

-212 FYNNNK
+212 FYNRNRD
-218 QYSKKPGKY
+218 YSKVPGKY
-227 HSMMY
+227 LSMMY

-278 ILSRSFGRTNDSALT
+278 ILSRSYGRKNASALT

-311 RDKIKEVKSLPMS
+311 SDKIKEVKSLPMS

-342 AAYYREGKDGKGKGS
+342 AAYYREGKDGKAKGS

-404 LIAYNTNDG
+404 LITYNTKDG
-413 AVPTQYAMQVKG
+413 AVPTQYAMQAAG
-425 LMEKGRDGTLG
+425 LNAAGQRGSTTKD
-436 NSGNPS
+436 NPS
-442 QKDADS
+442 QSDGDS
-448 MYMEPAEQS
+448 MYMKSAEQS
-457 NYEIKTVDGT
+457 NYVIKTVDGT

-491 HVVTV
+491 QVVTV
-496 VSNDPAYAQYPCF
+496 VSNDLTYSGNPCF
-509 YFGSRLMLMQQYG
+509 YFGSRLMYMQQFGKY
-522 QFERQNYQRISV
+522 ERQNYQRISV
-534 TKDGLFQLYYQNLN
+534 TDSGLFQFYYQNLN
-548 NGNSYY
+548 NGSSYY
-554 LWCNDGT
+554 LWCNDGQ
-561 YNNQYD
+561 YNTQYD
-567 DFYAN
+567 TFYAY
-572 GNQASQHT
+572 GNQASQHV
-580 GYTEKSGTF
+580 GDKEENGTF
-589 HCDANYKAP
+589 HCDAKH
-598 STTEGNKLYNSGNK
+598 SQKDSESGNK
-612 TSKNSPDEGSDVP
+612 STATKNKPNAGDGVADQ
-625 DLYSYFTIYKRYEKH
+625 YSYFTIYKRYEKH

-651 DKTAELQANGTYNI
+651 DKTAELQDNGTYNI

-693 LVLDMSK
+693 LVLDMSR
-700 SMRDDGK
+700 SMNDDGK
-707 MDMLKT
+707 MDMLKA

-722 LAAQNASGK
+722 VAAQKASGK

-736 VVTFSNNDDIATW
+736 VVTFSNNDDFWTL

-760 SNFIGYKDRDKSY
+760 SNFVGYKDRDKSY
-773 GKALM
+773 GKAFM
-778 DVSSALKTSVI
+778 DVSSDLKTSVI
-789 QNLSYNNEVVASTHT
+789 QNLSYNDEVVASTHT

-834 VVVFTDGIPYNTDTR
+834 VVVFTDGTPYNTKA
-849 NNTVSIANDAISKA
+849 NKNTVSIANDAISKA

-878 KVAFETEYKN
+878 KVAFETEYDS

-1061 LATNAKNS
+1061 LATNAENS

-1113 AVSAAPA
+1113 AVSAAPV

-1133 QDGGVKVS
+1133 QDGGGVKVS

-1151 GTNWSSTQRNY
+1151 DTNWSSTQRNY

-1211 LRQTVNNDLRYGYD
+1211 LRQTVNNGLRYGYD

-1247 DSKFSQSLSFTFT
+1247 DNKFSQSLSFTFT

-1341 KAEASADLQDAGS
+1341 KAEASADLQGAGS
-1354 SALVSEL
+1354 SAIVSEL

-1485 AKNRAITFKVA
+1485 AKNSAIAFKVA

-1514 INTDKDVTSNTEMY
+1514 INTDKDVASNTEMY

-1565 PMVDQDTLEEACQLL
+1565 PMVDQGTLEEACQLL

>member
-34 YTQTQVVTSDTN
+34 YTQAQVFTDDTN
-46 ADGTAASDAYRKA
+46 ADGTAASDAYKKA
-59 YPDYMANAAP
+59 YPEYMANAAP

-77 NGENLVPQGIAYWAE
+77 DGENLVPQGIAYWAA

-100 YVDKADK
+100 YVDKYD
-107 NSADAG
+107 SANAG

-179 SISAWESVSIAG
+179 SISVGESVSIAS
-191 INSGAET
+191 INNGAET

-212 FYNNNK
+212 FYNK
-218 QYSKKPGKY
+218 DYSKVPGKY
-227 HSMMY
+227 LSMMY

-246 SLKAIAE
+246 SLKAIAAD
-253 KPTYVVAAPD
+253 PTYVVAAPD

-278 ILSRSFGRTNDSALT
+278 ILSRSYGRKNASYLT
-293 IYSCTLDKSSTVD
+293 IYSCTLDKNSTVD

-311 RDKIKEVKSLPMS
+311 SDKIKEVKSLPMS

-404 LIAYNTNDG
+404 LIAYNTKDG
-413 AVPTQYAMQVKG
+413 AVPTQYAMQAAG
-425 LMEKGRDGTLG
+425 LNAAGQRGSTTKD
-436 NSGNPS
+436 NPS
-442 QKDADS
+442 QSDGDS
-448 MYMEPAEQS
+448 MYMKSAEQS
-457 NYEIKTVDGT
+457 NYVIKTVDGT

-491 HVVTV
+491 QVVTV
-496 VSNDPAYAQYPCF
+496 VSNDLTYSGNPCF
-509 YFGSRLMLMQQYG
+509 YFGSRLMYMQQFGKY
-522 QFERQNYQRISV
+522 ERQNYQRISV
-534 TKDGLFQLYYQNLN
+534 TDSGLFQFYYQNLS
-548 NGNSYY
+548 NGSSYY
-554 LWCNDGT
+554 LWCNDGQ
-561 YNNQYD
+561 YNTQYD
-567 DFYAN
+567 AFYAY
-572 GNQASQHT
+572 GNQKSQHV
-580 GYTEKSGTF
+580 GDKEESGTF
-589 HCDANYKAP
+589 HCDAKH
-598 STTEGNKLYNSGNK
+598 SQKDSESGNK
-612 TSKNSPDEGSDVP
+612 STASLSSPNAGAAVEDQ
-625 DLYSYFTIYKRYEKH
+625 YSYFTIYKRYEKH

-651 DKTAELQANGTYNI
+651 DKTAKLQDNGTYNI

-707 MDMLKT
+707 MDMLKA

-722 LAAQNASGK
+722 VAAQKASGK

-736 VVTFSNNDDIATW
+736 VVTFSNNDDFWTL

-778 DVSSALKTSVI
+778 DVSSDLKTSVI
-789 QNLSYNNEVVASTHT
+789 QNLSYNDEVVASTHT

-834 VVVFTDGIPYNTDTR
+834 VVVFTDGTPYNTKA
-849 NNTVSIANDAISKA
+849 NKNTVSIANDAISKA

-878 KVAFETEYKN
+878 KVAFETEYDS

-964 DKITD
+964 DEITD

-1061 LATNAKNS
+1061 LPTNAENS

-1133 QDGGVKVS
+1133 QDGGGVKVS

-1151 GTNWSSTQRNY
+1151 GTNWSSKQHNY
-1162 VLAQAADG
+1162 VLTKAANG
-1170 TFEWVK
+1170 TLEWVK

-1198 GKVAWTTAGTSDN
+1198 GKVAWTTAGTSEN

-1247 DSKFSQSLSFTFT
+1247 DNKFSQSLSFTFT

-1341 KAEASADLQDAGS
+1341 KAEASADLQGAGS

-1448 QITNETT
+1448 QIKNETT

-1514 INTDKDVTSNTEMY
+1514 INTDKDVASNTEMY

-1565 PMVDQDTLEEACQLL
+1565 PMVDQGTLEEACQLL
-1580 AAGTPEPPTTVDPTG
+1580 AAGTPEPPTPVDPSG

>member
-34 YTQTQVVTSDTN
+34 YTQAQVFTGDTN
-46 ADGTAASDAYRKA
+46 ADGTAASDAYKKA
-59 YPDYMANAAP
+59 YPEYMANAAP
-69 DVVLPGLT
+69 GVVLPGLT
-77 NGENLVPQGIAYWAE
+77 DGENLVPQGIAYWAAN
-92 KNWLLVSY
+92 NWLLVSY
-100 YVDKADK
+100 YVDKYD
-107 NSADAG
+107 SANAG

-179 SISAWESVSIAG
+179 SVSVGESVSIAS
-191 INSGAET
+191 INNGAET

-212 FYNNNK
+212 FYNK
-218 QYSKKPGKY
+218 DYSKVPGKY
-227 HSMMY
+227 LSMMY

-246 SLKAIAE
+246 SLKAIAAD
-253 KPTYVVAAPD
+253 PTYVVAAPD

-278 ILSRSFGRTNDSALT
+278 ILSRSYGRKNASALT

-311 RDKIKEVKSLPMS
+311 SDKIKEVKSLPMS

-404 LIAYNTNDG
+404 LIAYNTKDG
-413 AVPTQYAMQVKG
+413 AVPTQYAMQAAG
-425 LMEKGRDGTLG
+425 LNAAGQRGSTTKD
-436 NSGNPS
+436 NPS
-442 QKDADS
+442 QSDGDS
-448 MYMEPAEQS
+448 MYMKSAEQS
-457 NYEIKTVDGT
+457 NYVIKTVDGT

-496 VSNDPAYAQYPCF
+496 VSNDLTYSGNPCF
-509 YFGSRLMLMQQYG
+509 YFGSRLMYMQQFGKY
-522 QFERQNYQRISV
+522 ERQNYQRISV
-534 TKDGLFQLYYQNLN
+534 TDSGLFQFYYQNLN
-548 NGNSYY
+548 DGSSYY
-554 LWCNDGT
+554 LWCNDGQ
-561 YNNQYD
+561 YNAQYD
-567 DFYAN
+567 AFYAY
-572 GNQASQHT
+572 GNQASQHV
-580 GYTEKSGTF
+580 GDKEENGTF
-589 HCDANYKAP
+589 HCDAKYSHKKKDP
-598 STTEGNKLYNSGNK
+598 ESGNK
-612 TSKNSPDEGSDVP
+612 STATQDNPNAGAAVP
-625 DLYSYFTIYKRYEKH
+625 DQYSYFTIYKRHEKH

-651 DKTAELQANGTYNI
+651 DKTAKLQDNGTYNI

-707 MDMLKT
+707 MDMLKA

-722 LAAQNASGK
+722 VAAQKASGK

-736 VVTFSNNDDIATW
+736 VVTFSNNDDFWTW

-760 SNFIGYKDRDKSY
+760 SNFIGYKNRDGSY
-773 GKALM
+773 DKALR
-778 DVSSALKTSVI
+778 DVSSDLKTSVI
-789 QNLSYNNEVVASTHT
+789 QNLSYNNEEVASTHT

-815 QNSGA
+815 QHSGA

-834 VVVFTDGIPYNTDTR
+834 VVVFTDGTPYNTKA
-849 NNTVSIANDAISKA
+849 NKNTVSIANDAISKA

-878 KVAFETEYKN
+878 KVAFETEYDS

-987 SDGSNFV
+987 SDGSSFV

-1061 LATNAKNS
+1061 LPTNAENS

-1099 FGLDAVA
+1099 FGLDTVA

-1113 AVSAAPA
+1113 AVSAAPV

-1151 GTNWSSTQRNY
+1151 DTNWSSTQRNY
-1162 VLAQAADG
+1162 VLAQTADG
-1170 TFEWVK
+1170 TLEWVK

-1198 GKVAWTTAGTSDN
+1198 GKVAWTTAGTSEN
-1211 LRQTVNNDLRYGYD
+1211 LRQTVNNGLRYGYD

-1247 DSKFSQSLSFTFT
+1247 DNKFSQSLSFTFT

-1303 IAHGTTLYQTPVVQN
+1303 IAHGTTLYQAPVVQN

-1341 KAEASADLQDAGS
+1341 KAEASADLQGAGS

-1448 QITNETT
+1448 QIKNETT

-1485 AKNRAITFKVA
+1485 AKNSAIAFKVA

-1514 INTDKDVTSNTEMY
+1514 INTDKDVISNTEMY

-1565 PMVDQDTLEEACQLL
+1565 PMVDQGTLEEACQLL
-1580 AAGTPEPPTTVDPTG
+1580 AAGTPEPPTPVDPSG

>member
-34 YTQTQVVTSDTN
+34 YTQAQVFTGDTN
-46 ADGTAASDAYRKA
+46 ADGTAASDAYKKA
-59 YPDYMANAAP
+59 YPEYMANAAP
-69 DVVLPGLT
+69 GVVLPGLT
-77 NGENLVPQGIAYWAE
+77 DGENLVPQGIAYWAA

-100 YVDKADK
+100 YVDKYD
-107 NSADAG
+107 SANAG

-160 HHGIGYIPLTELTA
+160 NHGIGYIPLTELTA
-174 ETKTI
+174 GTNPI
-179 SISAWESVSIAG
+179 SISVGESVSIAG
-191 INSGAET
+191 INNGAET

-212 FYNNNK
+212 FYNDK
-218 QYSKKPGKY
+218 YKKIPGKY

-246 SLKAIAE
+246 SLKAIAAD
-253 KPTYVVAAPD
+253 PTYVVAAPD

-278 ILSRSFGRTNDSALT
+278 ILSRSFGRKNDSALT

-311 RDKIKEVKSLPMS
+311 SDKIKEVKSLPMS

-404 LIAYNTNDG
+404 LIAYNTKDG
-413 AVPTQYAMQVKG
+413 AVPTQYAMQAAG
-425 LMEKGRDGTLG
+425 LNAAGQRGSTTKD
-436 NSGNPS
+436 NPS
-442 QKDADS
+442 QSDGDS
-448 MYMEPAEQS
+448 MYMKSAEQS
-457 NYEIKTVDGT
+457 NYVIKTVDGT

-496 VSNDPAYAQYPCF
+496 VSNDLTYSGNPCF
-509 YFGSRLMLMQQYG
+509 YFGSRLMYMQQFGKY
-522 QFERQNYQRISV
+522 ERQNYQRISV
-534 TKDGLFQLYYQNLN
+534 TDSGLFQFYYQNLS
-548 NGNSYY
+548 NGSSYY
-554 LWCNDGT
+554 LWCNDGQ
-561 YNNQYD
+561 YNTQYD
-567 DFYAN
+567 AFYAY
-572 GNQASQHT
+572 GNQASQHV
-580 GYTEKSGTF
+580 GDKEENGTF
-589 HCDANYKAP
+589 HCDAKYSHKKKDP
-598 STTEGNKLYNSGNK
+598 ESGNK
-612 TSKNSPDEGSDVP
+612 STATQDNPNAGAAVP
-625 DLYSYFTIYKRYEKH
+625 DQYSYFTIYKRHEKH

-651 DKTAELQANGTYNI
+651 DKTAKLQDNGTYNI

-707 MDMLKT
+707 MDMLKA

-722 LAAQNASGK
+722 VAAQKASGK

-736 VVTFSNNDDIATW
+736 VVTFSNNDDFWTW

-760 SNFIGYKDRDKSY
+760 SNFIGYKNRDGSY
-773 GKALM
+773 DKALR
-778 DVSSALKTSVI
+778 DVSSDLKTSVI
-789 QNLSYNNEVVASTHT
+789 QNLSYNNEEVASTHT

-815 QNSGA
+815 QHSGA

-834 VVVFTDGIPYNTDTR
+834 VVVFTDGTPYNTKA
-849 NNTVSIANDAISKA
+849 NKNTVSIANDAISKA

-878 KVAFETEYKN
+878 KVAFETEYDS

-1061 LATNAKNS
+1061 LPTNAENS

-1083 FEVPTVDVPSV
+1083 FDVPTVNVPSV

-1113 AVSAAPA
+1113 AVSAAPV

-1151 GTNWSSTQRNY
+1151 DTNWSSTQRNY
-1162 VLAQAADG
+1162 VLAQTADG
-1170 TFEWVK
+1170 TLEWVK

-1198 GKVAWTTAGTSDN
+1198 GKVAWTTTGTSEN
-1211 LRQTVNNDLRYGYD
+1211 LRQTVNNGLRYGYD

-1247 DSKFSQSLSFTFT
+1247 DNKFSQSLSFTFT

-1293 VDTYFKGDGT
+1293 VDTYFKGDDT

-1341 KAEASADLQDAGS
+1341 KAEASADLQGAGS

-1455 NGFAYIE
+1455 TNGFAYIE

-1485 AKNRAITFKVA
+1485 AKNSAIAFKVA

-1565 PMVDQDTLEEACQLL
+1565 PMVDQGTLEEACQLL

>member
-1 MRRKCITM
+1 MRKKCITM

-34 YTQTQVVTSDTN
+34 YTQAQVVTGDTN
-46 ADGTAASDAYRKA
+46 ADGTAASDAYQKA
-59 YPDYMANAAP
+59 YLDYMANAAP
-69 DVVLPGLT
+69 GVVLPGLT

-100 YVDKADK
+100 YVDKYD
-107 NSADAG
+107 SADAG

-160 HHGIGYIPLTELTA
+160 NHGIGYIPLTELTA
-174 ETKTI
+174 GTKPI
-179 SISAWESVSIAG
+179 SISVRESVSIAG

-212 FYNNNK
+212 FYNK
-218 QYSKKPGKY
+218 DYSTVPGKY

-278 ILSRSFGRTNDSALT
+278 ILSRSYGRKNDSALT

-311 RDKIKEVKSLPMS
+311 SDKIKEVKSLPMS
-324 EGITLAGTNML
+324 EGITLAGTDML

-404 LIAYNTNDG
+404 LITYNTKDG
-413 AVPTQYAMQVKG
+413 TVPTQYAMQAAG
-425 LMEKGRDGTLG
+425 LNAAGQRGSTTKD
-436 NSGNPS
+436 NPS
-442 QKDADS
+442 QSDGDS
-448 MYMEPAEQS
+448 MYMKSAEQS
-457 NYEIKTVDGT
+457 NYVIKTVDGT

-496 VSNDPAYAQYPCF
+496 VSNDLTYSGNPCF
-509 YFGSRLMLMQQYG
+509 YFGSRLMYMQQFGKY
-522 QFERQNYQRISV
+522 ERQNYQRISV
-534 TKDGLFQLYYQNLN
+534 TDSGLFQFYYQNLN
-548 NGNSYY
+548 NGSSYY
-554 LWCNDGT
+554 LWCNDGQ
-561 YNNQYD
+561 YNTQYD
-567 DFYAN
+567 AFYAY
-572 GNQASQHT
+572 GNQASQHV
-580 GYTEKSGTF
+580 GDKEESGTF
-589 HCDANYKAP
+589 HCDAKH
-598 STTEGNKLYNSGNK
+598 SQKDSESGNK
-612 TSKNSPDEGSDVP
+612 STASLSSPNAGAAVADQ
-625 DLYSYFTIYKRYEKH
+625 YSYFTIYKRHEKH

-651 DKTAELQANGTYNI
+651 DKTAKLQDNGTYNI

-707 MDMLKT
+707 MDMLKA
-713 ALDKFVDDL
+713 ALNKFVDDL
-722 LAAQNASGK
+722 LAAQKASGK

-736 VVTFSNNDDIATW
+736 VVTFSNNDSWGGDYA
-749 TKYKMTGYYVG
+749 KTGYYVN
-760 SNFIGYKDRDKSY
+760 SSFIGYKDRNKSY

-789 QNLSYNNEVVASTHT
+789 ANLNYNSKTVASTHT

-834 VVVFTDGIPYNTDTR
+834 VVVFTDGIPYHVDLKPQ
-849 NNTVSIANDAISKA
+849 TVDIANNAISKA
-863 KDCKTL
+863 KDCKDA

-878 KVAFETEYKN
+878 KVAFETEYDE

-910 LTITGAQTSNR
+910 LTKTGAQTSNR

-928 QSQLTGIFQ
+928 QSQLTDIFQ

-987 SDGSNFV
+987 SDGSSFV

-1061 LATNAKNS
+1061 LATNAENS

-1133 QDGGVKVS
+1133 QDGGGVKVS
-1141 ADGTNAVVSP
+1141 ADGMNAVVSP
-1151 GTNWSSTQRNY
+1151 DTNWSSTQRNY
-1162 VLAQAADG
+1162 VLTQAADG
-1170 TFEWVK
+1170 TLEWVK

-1198 GKVAWTTAGTSDN
+1198 GKVAWTTAGTSEN

-1247 DSKFSQSLSFTFT
+1247 DNKFSQSLSFTFT

-1293 VDTYFKGDGT
+1293 VDTYFKGGGT

-1341 KAEASADLQDAGS
+1341 KAEASADLQGAGS

-1421 AEDQGVYLDGEKN
+1421 AKDQGVYLDGEKN

-1565 PMVDQDTLEEACQLL
+1565 PMIDQGTLEEACQLL
-1580 AAGTPEPPTTVDPTG
+1580 AAGTPEPPTPIDPSG

>member
-34 YTQTQVVTSDTN
+34 YTQAQVFTDDTN
-46 ADGTAASDAYRKA
+46 ADGTAASDAYKKA
-59 YPDYMANAAP
+59 YPEYMANAAP

-77 NGENLVPQGIAYWAE
+77 DGENLVPQGIAYWAA

-100 YVDKADK
+100 YVDKYD
-107 NSADAG
+107 SANAG

-179 SISAWESVSIAG
+179 SISVGESVSIAG
-191 INSGAET
+191 INNGAET

-212 FYNNNK
+212 FYNK
-218 QYSKKPGKY
+218 DYSKVPGKY
-227 HSMMY
+227 LSMMY

-246 SLKAIAE
+246 SLKAIAAD
-253 KPTYVVAAPD
+253 PTYVVAAPD

-278 ILSRSFGRTNDSALT
+278 ILSRSYGRKNASYLT
-293 IYSCTLDKSSTVD
+293 IYSCTLDKNSTVD

-311 RDKIKEVKSLPMS
+311 SDKIKEVKSLPMS

-404 LIAYNTNDG
+404 LITYNTKDG
-413 AVPTQYAMQVKG
+413 AVPTQYAMQAAG
-425 LMEKGRDGTLG
+425 LNAAGQRGSTTKD
-436 NSGNPS
+436 NPS
-442 QKDADS
+442 QSDGDS
-448 MYMEPAEQS
+448 MYMKSAEQS
-457 NYEIKTVDGT
+457 NYVIKTVDGT

-491 HVVTV
+491 QVVTV
-496 VSNDPAYAQYPCF
+496 VSNDLTYSGNPCF
-509 YFGSRLMLMQQYG
+509 YFGSRLMYMQQFGKY
-522 QFERQNYQRISV
+522 ERQNYQRISV
-534 TKDGLFQLYYQNLN
+534 TDSGLFQFYYQNLN
-548 NGNSYY
+548 NGSSYY
-554 LWCNDGT
+554 LWCNDGK
-561 YNNQYD
+561 YNTQYD
-567 DFYAN
+567 TFYAY
-572 GNQASQHT
+572 GNQASQHE
-580 GYTEKSGTF
+580 GVKEENGTF
-589 HCDANYKAP
+589 HCDAKHGQKD
-598 STTEGNKLYNSGNK
+598 SESGNK
-612 TSKNSPDEGSDVP
+612 STATKNKPNAGDGVADQ
-625 DLYSYFTIYKRYEKH
+625 YSYFTIYKRYEKH

-651 DKTAELQANGTYNI
+651 DKTAKLQDNGTYNI

-693 LVLDMSK
+693 LVLDMSR
-700 SMRDDGK
+700 SMNDDGK
-707 MDMLKT
+707 MDMLKA

-722 LAAQNASGK
+722 VAAQKASGK

-736 VVTFSNNDDIATW
+736 VVTFSNNDDFWTL

-778 DVSSALKTSVI
+778 DVSSDLKTSVI
-789 QNLSYNNEVVASTHT
+789 QNLSYNDEVVASTHT

-834 VVVFTDGIPYNTDTR
+834 VVVFTDGTPYNTKA
-849 NNTVSIANDAISKA
+849 NKNTVSIANDAISKA

-878 KVAFETEYKN
+878 KVAFETEYDS

-1048 NGVLLNDGVSGEQ
+1048 NGVLLDDGVSGK
-1061 LATNAKNS
+1061 LPTNAENS

-1120 KQDPNNYVTTYSR
+1120 KQDPNNYVTTYSS

-1151 GTNWSSTQRNY
+1151 DTNWSSTQRNY

-1170 TFEWVK
+1170 TLEWVK

-1198 GKVAWTTAGTSDN
+1198 GKVAWTTAGTSEN
-1211 LRQTVNNDLRYGYD
+1211 LRQTVNNGLRYGYD

-1247 DSKFSQSLSFTFT
+1247 DNKFSQSLSFTFT

-1293 VDTYFKGDGT
+1293 VDTYFKGDDT

-1341 KAEASADLQDAGS
+1341 KAEASADLQGAGS

-1421 AEDQGVYLDGEKN
+1421 AGDQGVYLDGEKN

-1565 PMVDQDTLEEACQLL
+1565 PMVDQGTLEEACQLL
-1580 AAGTPEPPTTVDPTG
+1580 AAGTPEPPTPVDPSG

>member
-34 YTQTQVVTSDTN
+34 YTQVPVVTDDTN
-46 ADGTAASDAYRKA
+46 ADGSAASDAYKKA

-77 NGENLVPQGIAYWAE
+77 DGENLVPQGIAYWAE

-100 YVDKADK
+100 YVDKYD
-107 NSADAG
+107 SANAG

-179 SISAWESVSIAG
+179 SISVGESVSIAS
-191 INSGAET
+191 INNGAET

-212 FYNNNK
+212 FYNK
-218 QYSKKPGKY
+218 DYSKVPGKY
-227 HSMMY
+227 LSMMY

-278 ILSRSFGRTNDSALT
+278 ILSRSYGRKNASALT

-391 TTLAD
+391 KTLAD

-404 LIAYNTNDG
+404 LITYNTNNG
-413 AVPTQYAMQVKG
+413 AVPTQYAMQAAG
-425 LMEKGRDGTLG
+425 LNAAGQRGSTTKE
-436 NSGNPS
+436 NPS
-442 QKDADS
+442 QKDGDS
-448 MYMEPAEQS
+448 MYMKSAEQS
-457 NYEIKTVDGT
+457 NYVIKTVDGT

-496 VSNDPAYAQYPCF
+496 VSNDLTYSGNPCF
-509 YFGSRLMLMQQYG
+509 YFGSRLMYMQQFGKY
-522 QFERQNYQRISV
+522 ERQNYQRISV
-534 TKDGLFQLYYQNLN
+534 TDSGLFQFYYQNFSKN
-548 NGNSYY
+548 SSYY
-554 LWCNDGT
+554 LWCNDGQ
-561 YNNQYD
+561 YNTQYD
-567 DFYAN
+567 AFYAY
-572 GNQASQHT
+572 GNQKSQHV
-580 GYTEKSGTF
+580 GDKEENGTF
-589 HCDANYKAP
+589 HCDAKYSHEKKDP
-598 STTEGNKLYNSGNK
+598 ESGNK
-612 TSKNSPDEGSDVP
+612 SIASPDSPNAGAAVP
-625 DLYSYFTIYKRYEKH
+625 DQYSYFTIYKRYEKH

-651 DKTAELQANGTYNI
+651 DKTAKLQDNGTYNI

-693 LVLDMSK
+693 LVLDMSR
-700 SMRDDGK
+700 SMNDDGK
-707 MDMLKT
+707 LNMLKSSVKAFISQLVT
-713 ALDKFVDDL
+713 AEKEHGT
-722 LAAQNASGK
+722 N
-731 SYRVA
+731 YRVA
-736 VVTFSNNDDIATW
+736 IVTFSNGSDNTLLW
-749 TKYKMTGYYVG
+749 QYTGTGYYKGTSFV
-760 SNFIGYKDRDKSY
+760 GYKNRGGSY
-773 GKALM
+773 G
-778 DVSSALKTSVI
+778 SALQGVNTSLNTSVVDK
-789 QNLSYNNEVVASTHT
+789 LSPPSVSGATNTQ
-804 ELGMELAYGIL
+804 LGMELAAGIL
-815 QNSGA
+815 SSSNANYTHPERA
-820 DYKNPLSANYRNAA
+820 DYRNAA
-834 VVVFTDGIPYNTDTR
+834 VVLFTDGKPENLTG
-849 NNTVSIANDAISKA
+849 NTVKVANEAIKYSA
-863 KDCKTL
+863 NCKTL

-878 KVAFETEYKN
+878 KVAFETEYDN

-893 TNKFMSVLS
+893 TNKFMSVMS
-902 SNYPKATD
+902 SNYPGATN
-910 LTITGAQTSNR
+910 LTKTGAQTSNR

-987 SDGSNFV
+987 FDGSSFV

-1007 TGSNISAELS
+1007 TGSSISAELS

-1198 GKVAWTTAGTSDN
+1198 GKVAWTTAGTSEN
-1211 LRQTVNNDLRYGYD
+1211 LRQTVNNGLRYGYD

-1247 DSKFSQSLSFTFT
+1247 DNKFSQSLSFTFT

-1341 KAEASADLQDAGS
+1341 KAEASADLQGAGS
-1354 SALVSEL
+1354 SALVNEL

-1421 AEDQGVYLDGEKN
+1421 AGDQGVYLDGEKN

-1485 AKNRAITFKVA
+1485 AKNSAITFRVA

-1565 PMVDQDTLEEACQLL
+1565 PMVDQGTLEEACQLL
-1580 AAGTPEPPTTVDPTG
+1580 AAGTPEPPTPVDPTG

>member
-9 LLALVMV
+9 LLALAMV

-34 YTQTQVVTSDTN
+34 YTQVPVVTDDTN
-46 ADGTAASDAYRKA
+46 ADGTAASDAYKKA

-77 NGENLVPQGIAYWAE
+77 DGENLVPQGIAYWAE

-100 YVDKADK
+100 YVDKYD
-107 NSADAG
+107 SANAG

-179 SISAWESVSIAG
+179 SISVGESVSIAS
-191 INSGAET
+191 INNGAET

-212 FYNNNK
+212 FYNK
-218 QYSKKPGKY
+218 DYSKVPGKY
-227 HSMMY
+227 LSMMY

-246 SLKAIAE
+246 SLKAIAAD
-253 KPTYVVAAPD
+253 PTYVVAAPD

-278 ILSRSFGRTNDSALT
+278 ILSRSYGRKNASYLT

-311 RDKIKEVKSLPMS
+311 SDKIKEVKSLPMS

-342 AAYYREGKDGKGKGS
+342 AAYYREGKDGKAKGS

-404 LIAYNTNDG
+404 LIAYNTKDG
-413 AVPTQYAMQVKG
+413 AVPTQYAMQAAG
-425 LMEKGRDGTLG
+425 LNAAGQRGSTTKD
-436 NSGNPS
+436 NPS
-442 QKDADS
+442 QSDGDS
-448 MYMEPAEQS
+448 MYMKSAEQS
-457 NYEIKTVDGT
+457 NYVIKTVDGT

-496 VSNDPAYAQYPCF
+496 VSNDLTYSGNPCF
-509 YFGSRLMLMQQYG
+509 YFGSRLMYMQQFGKY
-522 QFERQNYQRISV
+522 ERQNYQRISV
-534 TKDGLFQLYYQNLN
+534 TDSGLFQFYYQNLS
-548 NGNSYY
+548 NGSSYY
-554 LWCNDGT
+554 LWCNDGQ
-561 YNNQYD
+561 YNTQYD
-567 DFYAN
+567 AFYAY
-572 GNQASQHT
+572 GNQKSQHV
-580 GYTEKSGTF
+580 GDKEENGTF
-589 HCDANYKAP
+589 HCDAKH
-598 STTEGNKLYNSGNK
+598 SQKDSESGNK
-612 TSKNSPDEGSDVP
+612 STASLSSPNAGAAVADQ
-625 DLYSYFTIYKRYEKH
+625 YSYFTIYKRYEKH

-651 DKTAELQANGTYNI
+651 DKTAKLQDNGTYNI

-693 LVLDMSK
+693 LVLDMSR
-700 SMRDDGK
+700 SMNDDGK
-707 MDMLKT
+707 LNMLKSSVKAFISQLVT
-713 ALDKFVDDL
+713 AEKEHGT
-722 LAAQNASGK
+722 N
-731 SYRVA
+731 YRVA
-736 VVTFSNNDDIATW
+736 IVTFSNGSDNTLLW
-749 TKYKMTGYYVG
+749 QYTGTGYYKGTSFV
-760 SNFIGYKDRDKSY
+760 GYKNRGGSY
-773 GKALM
+773 G
-778 DVSSALKTSVI
+778 SALQGVNTSLNTSVVDK
-789 QNLSYNNEVVASTHT
+789 LSPPSVSGATNTQ
-804 ELGMELAYGIL
+804 LGMELAAGIL
-815 QNSGA
+815 SSSNANYTHPERA
-820 DYKNPLSANYRNAA
+820 DYRNAA
-834 VVVFTDGIPYNTDTR
+834 VVLFTDGKPENLTG
-849 NNTVSIANDAISKA
+849 NTVKVANEAIKYSA
-863 KDCKTL
+863 NCKTL

-878 KVAFETEYKN
+878 KVAFETEYDN

-987 SDGSNFV
+987 SDGSSFV

-1083 FEVPTVDVPSV
+1083 FEVPTVNVPSV

-1113 AVSAAPA
+1113 AVSAAPV

-1141 ADGTNAVVSP
+1141 ADGKNAVVSP

-1170 TFEWVK
+1170 TLEWVK

-1211 LRQTVNNDLRYGYD
+1211 LRQTVNNGLRYGYD

-1247 DSKFSQSLSFTFT
+1247 DNKFSQSLSFTFT

-1318 LALDYG
+1318 LALGYG

-1341 KAEASADLQDAGS
+1341 KAEASADLQGAGS

-1421 AEDQGVYLDGEKN
+1421 AGDQGVYLDGEKN

-1580 AAGTPEPPTTVDPTG
+1580 AAGTPEPPTTVDPSG

>member
-34 YTQTQVVTSDTN
+34 YTQVPVVTDDTN
-46 ADGTAASDAYRKA
+46 ADGTAASDAYKKA

-77 NGENLVPQGIAYWAE
+77 DGENLVPQGIAYWAE

-100 YVDKADK
+100 YVDKYD
-107 NSADAG
+107 SANAG

-179 SISAWESVSIAG
+179 SISVGESVSIAS
-191 INSGAET
+191 INNGAET

-212 FYNNNK
+212 FYNK
-218 QYSKKPGKY
+218 DYSKVPGKY
-227 HSMMY
+227 LSMMY

-278 ILSRSFGRTNDSALT
+278 ILSRSYGRKNASYLT
-293 IYSCTLDKSSTVD
+293 IYSCTLDKNSTVD

-311 RDKIKEVKSLPMS
+311 SDKIKEVKSLPMS

-342 AAYYREGKDGKGKGS
+342 AAYYREGKDGKAKGS

-404 LIAYNTNDG
+404 LITYNTKDG
-413 AVPTQYAMQVKG
+413 AVPTQYAMQAAG
-425 LMEKGRDGTLG
+425 LNAAGQRGSTTKD
-436 NSGNPS
+436 NPS
-442 QKDADS
+442 QSDGDS
-448 MYMEPAEQS
+448 MYMKSAEQS
-457 NYEIKTVDGT
+457 NYVIKTVDGT

-491 HVVTV
+491 RVVTV
-496 VSNDPAYAQYPCF
+496 VSNDLTYSGNPCF
-509 YFGSRLMLMQQYG
+509 YFGSRLMYMQQFGKY
-522 QFERQNYQRISV
+522 ERQNYQRISV
-534 TKDGLFQLYYQNLN
+534 TDSGLFQFYYQNLS
-548 NGNSYY
+548 NGSSYY
-554 LWCNDGT
+554 LWCNDGQ
-561 YNNQYD
+561 YNTQYD
-567 DFYAN
+567 AFYAY
-572 GNQASQHT
+572 GNQKSQHV
-580 GYTEKSGTF
+580 GDKEENGTF
-589 HCDANYKAP
+589 HCDAKH
-598 STTEGNKLYNSGNK
+598 SQKDSESGNK
-612 TSKNSPDEGSDVP
+612 STASLSSPNAGAAVP
-625 DLYSYFTIYKRYEKH
+625 DQYSYFTIYKRYEKH

-651 DKTAELQANGTYNI
+651 DKTAKLQDNGTYNI

-707 MDMLKT
+707 MDMLKA

-736 VVTFSNNDDIATW
+736 VVTFSNNNDIATW

-834 VVVFTDGIPYNTDTR
+834 VVVFTDGTPYNVDL
-849 NNTVSIANDAISKA
+849 NSQTVDIANNAISKA

-1007 TGSNISAELS
+1007 TGSSISAELS

-1048 NGVLLNDGVSGEQ
+1048 NGVLLNDGVSGK
-1061 LATNAKNS
+1061 LPTNAENS

-1099 FGLDAVA
+1099 FGLDAMA

-1120 KQDPNNYVTTYSR
+1120 KQDSNNYVKTYSR
-1133 QDGGVKVS
+1133 QDGGGVKVS

-1151 GTNWSSTQRNY
+1151 DTNWSSTQRNY

-1185 LYEEDKLTRGNES
+1185 LYEEDKLTRGNDES
-1198 GKVAWTTAGTSDN
+1198 GKVAWTTAGTSEN

-1225 TVYENKLGTYS
+1225 TVYANKLGTYS

-1247 DSKFSQSLSFTFT
+1247 DNKFSQSLSFTFT

-1293 VDTYFKGDGT
+1293 VDTYFKGDDT
-1303 IAHGTTLYQTPVVQN
+1303 ITHGTTLYQTPVVQN
-1318 LALDYG
+1318 LALGYG

-1341 KAEASADLQDAGS
+1341 KAEASADLQGAGS

-1421 AEDQGVYLDGEKN
+1421 AEDQGVYLNGEKN

-1580 AAGTPEPPTTVDPTG
+1580 AAGTPEPPTPVDPSG

>member
-34 YTQTQVVTSDTN
+34 YTQVPVVTDDTN
-46 ADGTAASDAYRKA
+46 ADGTAASDAYKKA
-59 YPDYMANAAP
+59 YPEYMANAAP

-77 NGENLVPQGIAYWAE
+77 DGENLVPQGIAYWAE

-100 YVDKADK
+100 YVDKS
-107 NSADAG
+107 SADAG

-160 HHGIGYIPLTELTA
+160 NHGIGYIPLTELTA

-179 SISAWESVSIAG
+179 SISVGESVSIAS
-191 INSGAET
+191 INKGAET

-212 FYNNNK
+212 FYNK
-218 QYSKKPGKY
+218 DYSKVPGKY
-227 HSMMY
+227 LSMMY

-278 ILSRSFGRTNDSALT
+278 ILSRSYGRKNASYLT

-311 RDKIKEVKSLPMS
+311 SDKIKEVKSLPMS

-342 AAYYREGKDGKGKGS
+342 AAYYREGKDGKAKGS

-404 LIAYNTNDG
+404 LIAYNTKDG
-413 AVPTQYAMQVKG
+413 AVPTQYAMQAAG
-425 LMEKGRDGTLG
+425 LNAAGQRGSTTKD
-436 NSGNPS
+436 NPS
-442 QKDADS
+442 QSDGDS
-448 MYMEPAEQS
+448 MYMKSAEQS
-457 NYEIKTVDGT
+457 NYVIKTVDGT

-496 VSNDPAYAQYPCF
+496 VSNDLTYSGNPCF
-509 YFGSRLMLMQQYG
+509 YFGSRLMYMQQFGKY
-522 QFERQNYQRISV
+522 ERQNYQRISV
-534 TKDGLFQLYYQNLN
+534 TDSGLFQFYYQNLS
-548 NGNSYY
+548 NGSSYY
-554 LWCNDGT
+554 LWCNDGQ
-561 YNNQYD
+561 YNTQYD
-567 DFYAN
+567 AFYAY
-572 GNQASQHT
+572 GNQKSQHV
-580 GYTEKSGTF
+580 GDKEENGTF
-589 HCDANYKAP
+589 HCDAKH
-598 STTEGNKLYNSGNK
+598 SQKDSESGNK
-612 TSKNSPDEGSDVP
+612 STASLSSPNAGAAVEDQ
-625 DLYSYFTIYKRYEKH
+625 YSYFTIYKRYEKH

-651 DKTAELQANGTYNI
+651 DKTAKLQDNGTYNI

-693 LVLDMSK
+693 LVLDMSR
-700 SMRDDGK
+700 SMNDDGK
-707 MDMLKT
+707 LNMLKSSVKAFISQLVT
-713 ALDKFVDDL
+713 AEKEHGT
-722 LAAQNASGK
+722 N
-731 SYRVA
+731 YRVA
-736 VVTFSNNDDIATW
+736 IVTFSNGSDNTLLW
-749 TKYKMTGYYVG
+749 QYTGTGYYKGTSFV
-760 SNFIGYKDRDKSY
+760 GYKNRGGSY
-773 GKALM
+773 G
-778 DVSSALKTSVI
+778 SALQGVNTSLNTSVVDK
-789 QNLSYNNEVVASTHT
+789 LSPPSVSGATNTQ
-804 ELGMELAYGIL
+804 LGMELAAGIL
-815 QNSGA
+815 SSSNANYTHPERA
-820 DYKNPLSANYRNAA
+820 DYRNAA
-834 VVVFTDGIPYNTDTR
+834 VVLFTDGKPENLTG
-849 NNTVSIANDAISKA
+849 NTVKVANEAIKYSA
-863 KDCKTL
+863 NCKTL

-878 KVAFETEYKN
+878 KVAFETKYDS

-1061 LATNAKNS
+1061 LPTNAENS

-1120 KQDPNNYVTTYSR
+1120 KQDPNNYVKTYSR

-1151 GTNWSSTQRNY
+1151 DTNWSSTQRNY
-1162 VLAQAADG
+1162 VLAQTADG
-1170 TFEWVK
+1170 TLEWVK

-1198 GKVAWTTAGTSDN
+1198 GKVAWTTAGTSEN
-1211 LRQTVNNDLRYGYD
+1211 LRQTVNNGLRYGYD

-1247 DSKFSQSLSFTFT
+1247 DNKFSQSLSFTFT

-1341 KAEASADLQDAGS
+1341 KAEASADLQGAGS

-1421 AEDQGVYLDGEKN
+1421 AEDQGAYLDGEKN

-1580 AAGTPEPPTTVDPTG
+1580 AAGTPEPPTPVDPSG

-1776 VKNYVNVLG
+1776 VKNYVNILG

>member
-34 YTQTQVVTSDTN
+34 YTQVPVVTDDTN
-46 ADGTAASDAYRKA
+46 ADGTAASDAYKKA

-77 NGENLVPQGIAYWAE
+77 DGENLVPQGIAYWAA

-100 YVDKADK
+100 YVDKYD
-107 NSADAG
+107 SANAG

-179 SISAWESVSIAG
+179 SISVGESVSIAS
-191 INSGAET
+191 INKGAET

-212 FYNNNK
+212 FYNK
-218 QYSKKPGKY
+218 DYSKVPGKY
-227 HSMMY
+227 LSMMY

-246 SLKAIAE
+246 SLKAIAAD
-253 KPTYVVAAPD
+253 PTYVVAAPD

-278 ILSRSFGRTNDSALT
+278 ILSRSYGRKNASYLT

-311 RDKIKEVKSLPMS
+311 SDKIKEVKSLPMS

-342 AAYYREGKDGKGKGS
+342 AAYYREGKDGKAKGS

-404 LIAYNTNDG
+404 LITYNTKDG
-413 AVPTQYAMQVKG
+413 AVPTQYAMQAAG
-425 LMEKGRDGTLG
+425 LNAAGQRGSTTKD
-436 NSGNPS
+436 NPS
-442 QKDADS
+442 QKDGDS
-448 MYMEPAEQS
+448 MYMKSAEQS
-457 NYEIKTVDGT
+457 NYVIKTVDGT

-496 VSNDPAYAQYPCF
+496 VSNDLTYSGNPCF
-509 YFGSRLMLMQQYG
+509 YFGSRLMYMQQFGKY
-522 QFERQNYQRISV
+522 ERQNYQRISV
-534 TKDGLFQLYYQNLN
+534 TDSGLFQFYYQNLS
-548 NGNSYY
+548 NGSSYY
-554 LWCNDGT
+554 LWCNDGQ
-561 YNNQYD
+561 YNTQYD
-567 DFYAN
+567 AFYAY
-572 GNQASQHT
+572 GNQASQHV
-580 GYTEKSGTF
+580 GDKEENGTF
-589 HCDANYKAP
+589 HCDAKH
-598 STTEGNKLYNSGNK
+598 SQKDSESGNK
-612 TSKNSPDEGSDVP
+612 STASLSSPNAGAAVEDQ
-625 DLYSYFTIYKRYEKH
+625 YSYFTIYKRYEKH

-651 DKTAELQANGTYNI
+651 DKTAKLQDNGTYNI

-707 MDMLKT
+707 MDMLKA

-722 LAAQNASGK
+722 VAAQNASGK

-778 DVSSALKTSVI
+778 DVRSALKTSVI

-849 NNTVSIANDAISKA
+849 KNTVSIANDAISKA

-1048 NGVLLNDGVSGEQ
+1048 NGVLLNDGVSGEIP
-1061 LATNAKNS
+1061 TNAENS

-1162 VLAQAADG
+1162 VLAQTADG

-1211 LRQTVNNDLRYGYD
+1211 LRQTVNNGLRYGYD

-1247 DSKFSQSLSFTFT
+1247 DNKFSQSLSFTFT

-1341 KAEASADLQDAGS
+1341 KAEASADLQGAGS

-1421 AEDQGVYLDGEKN
+1421 AGDQGVYLDGEKN

-1485 AKNRAITFKVA
+1485 AKNRAIAFKVA

-1509 DKAAR
+1509 DKAAQ

-1565 PMVDQDTLEEACQLL
+1565 PMVDQGTLEEACQLL
-1580 AAGTPEPPTTVDPTG
+1580 AAGTPEPPTPVDPTG

-1776 VKNYVNVLG
+1776 VKNYVNILG

>member
-34 YTQTQVVTSDTN
+34 YTQAQVVTDDTN
-46 ADGTAASDAYRKA
+46 ADGTAASDAYKKA

-77 NGENLVPQGIAYWAE
+77 DGENLVPQGIAYWAA

-100 YVDKADK
+100 YVDKYD
-107 NSADAG
+107 SADAG

-179 SISAWESVSIAG
+179 SISVGESVSIAS
-191 INSGAET
+191 INNGAET

-212 FYNNNK
+212 FYNK
-218 QYSKKPGKY
+218 DYSKVPGKY

-246 SLKAIAE
+246 SLKAIAAD
-253 KPTYVVAAPD
+253 PTYVVAAPD

-278 ILSRSFGRTNDSALT
+278 ILSRSYGRKNDSALT
-293 IYSCTLDKSSTVD
+293 IYSCTLDKNSTVD

-311 RDKIKEVKSLPMS
+311 SDKIKEVKSLPMS

-342 AAYYREGKDGKGKGS
+342 AAYYREGKGGKAKGS
-357 NPTDQVWKVDVRKL
+357 YPTDQVWKVDVRKL

-404 LIAYNTNDG
+404 LIAYNTKDG
-413 AVPTQYAMQVKG
+413 AVPTQYAMQAAG
-425 LMEKGRDGTLG
+425 LNAAGQRGSTTKD
-436 NSGNPS
+436 NPS
-442 QKDADS
+442 QSDGDS
-448 MYMEPAEQS
+448 MYMKSAEQS
-457 NYEIKTVDGT
+457 NYVIKTVDGT

-496 VSNDPAYAQYPCF
+496 VSNDLTYSGNPCF
-509 YFGSRLMLMQQYG
+509 YFGSRLMYMQQFGKY
-522 QFERQNYQRISV
+522 ERQNYQRISV
-534 TKDGLFQLYYQNLN
+534 TDSGLFQFYYQNLN
-548 NGNSYY
+548 NGSSYY
-554 LWCNDGT
+554 LWCNDGQ
-561 YNNQYD
+561 YNTQYD
-567 DFYAN
+567 AFYAY
-572 GNQASQHT
+572 GNQKSQHV
-580 GYTEKSGTF
+580 GDKEESGTF
-589 HCDANYKAP
+589 HCDAKH
-598 STTEGNKLYNSGNK
+598 SQKDSESGNK
-612 TSKNSPDEGSDVP
+612 STASLSSPNAGAAVP
-625 DLYSYFTIYKRYEKH
+625 DQYSYFTIYKRHEKH

-651 DKTAELQANGTYNI
+651 DKTAKLQDNGTYNI

-707 MDMLKT
+707 MDMLKA

-736 VVTFSNNDDIATW
+736 VVTFSNNNDIAAW

-760 SNFIGYKDRDKSY
+760 SNFVGYKDRDKSY
-773 GKALM
+773 GKAFM

-789 QNLSYNNEVVASTHT
+789 QNLSYNDEWVASTHT

-834 VVVFTDGIPYNTDTR
+834 VVVFTDGTPYNTDAS
-849 NNTVSIANDAISKA
+849 NKTVSIANDAISKA

-878 KVAFETEYKN
+878 KVAFETKYDS

-1061 LATNAKNS
+1061 LPTNAENS

-1113 AVSAAPA
+1113 AVSTAPV

-1133 QDGGVKVS
+1133 QDGGGVKVS

-1151 GTNWSSTQRNY
+1151 DTNWSSTQRNY

-1185 LYEEDKLTRGNES
+1185 LYEEDKLTRGNDES
-1198 GKVAWTTAGTSDN
+1198 GKVAWTTAGTSEN

-1225 TVYENKLGTYS
+1225 TVYANKLGTYS

-1247 DSKFSQSLSFTFT
+1247 DNKFSQSLSFTFT

-1293 VDTYFKGDGT
+1293 VDTYFKGDDT
-1303 IAHGTTLYQTPVVQN
+1303 ITHGTTLYQTPVVQN
-1318 LALDYG
+1318 LALGYG

-1341 KAEASADLQDAGS
+1341 KAEASADLQGAGS

-1398 GEEQA
+1398 GEEQT

-1565 PMVDQDTLEEACQLL
+1565 PMVDQGTLEEACQLL
-1580 AAGTPEPPTTVDPTG
+1580 AAGTPEPPTPVDPTG

>member
-34 YTQTQVVTSDTN
+34 YTQAQVVTDDTN
-46 ADGTAASDAYRKA
+46 ADGTAASDAYKKA
-59 YPDYMANAAP
+59 YPEYMANAAP

-77 NGENLVPQGIAYWAE
+77 DGENLVPQGIAYWAE

-100 YVDKADK
+100 YVDKYD
-107 NSADAG
+107 SANAG

-179 SISAWESVSIAG
+179 SISVGESVSIAS
-191 INSGAET
+191 INKGAET

-212 FYNNNK
+212 FYNK
-218 QYSKKPGKY
+218 DYSKVPGKY
-227 HSMMY
+227 LSMMY

-278 ILSRSFGRTNDSALT
+278 ILSRSYGRKNASYLT

-311 RDKIKEVKSLPMS
+311 SDKIKEVKSLPMS

-342 AAYYREGKDGKGKGS
+342 AAYYREGKDGKAKGS

-404 LIAYNTNDG
+404 LITYNTKDG
-413 AVPTQYAMQVKG
+413 AVPTQYAMQAAG
-425 LMEKGRDGTLG
+425 LNAAGQRGSTTKD
-436 NSGNPS
+436 NPS
-442 QKDADS
+442 QSDGDS
-448 MYMEPAEQS
+448 MYMKSAEQS
-457 NYEIKTVDGT
+457 NYVIKTVDGT

-491 HVVTV
+491 RVVTV
-496 VSNDPAYAQYPCF
+496 VSNDLTYSGNPCF
-509 YFGSRLMLMQQYG
+509 YFGSRLMYMQQFGKY
-522 QFERQNYQRISV
+522 ERQNYQRISV
-534 TKDGLFQLYYQNLN
+534 TDSGLFQFYYQNLS
-548 NGNSYY
+548 NGSSYY
-554 LWCNDGT
+554 LWCNDGQ
-561 YNNQYD
+561 YNTQYD
-567 DFYAN
+567 AFYAY
-572 GNQASQHT
+572 GNQKSQHV
-580 GYTEKSGTF
+580 GDKEESGTF
-589 HCDANYKAP
+589 HCDAKH
-598 STTEGNKLYNSGNK
+598 SQKDSESGNK
-612 TSKNSPDEGSDVP
+612 STASLSSPNAGAAVEDQ
-625 DLYSYFTIYKRYEKH
+625 YSYFTIYKRYEKH

-651 DKTAELQANGTYNI
+651 DKTAKLQDNGTYNI

-707 MDMLKT
+707 MDMLKA

-722 LAAQNASGK
+722 LAAQKASGK

-834 VVVFTDGIPYNTDTR
+834 VVVFTDGTPYNTDWS

-1048 NGVLLNDGVSGEQ
+1048 NGVLLNDGVSGEIP
-1061 LATNAKNS
+1061 TNAENS

-1162 VLAQAADG
+1162 VLAQTADG

-1211 LRQTVNNDLRYGYD
+1211 LRQTVNNGLRYGYD

-1247 DSKFSQSLSFTFT
+1247 DNKFSQSLSFTFT

-1341 KAEASADLQDAGS
+1341 KAEASADLQGAGS

-1580 AAGTPEPPTTVDPTG
+1580 AAGTPEPPTPVDPSG

>member
-34 YTQTQVVTSDTN
+34 YTQAPVVTDDTN
-46 ADGTAASDAYRKA
+46 ADGTAASDAYKKA

-77 NGENLVPQGIAYWAE
+77 DGENLVPQGIAYWAE

-160 HHGIGYIPLTELTA
+160 NHGIGYIPLTELTA

-179 SISAWESVSIAG
+179 SISAWESVSISG

-278 ILSRSFGRTNDSALT
+278 ILSRSFGRKNDSALT

-324 EGITLAGTNML
+324 EGITLAGTDML

-342 AAYYREGKDGKGKGS
+342 AAYYREGKDKNGKGS
-357 NPTDQVWKVDVRKL
+357 YPTDQVWKVDVRKL

-391 TTLAD
+391 KTLAD

-404 LIAYNTNDG
+404 LITYNTNDG
-413 AVPTQYAMQVKG
+413 AVPTQYAMQAAG
-425 LMEKGRDGTLG
+425 LNAAGRRGSL
-436 NSGNPS
+436 SVGNPS
-442 QKDADS
+442 QKDGDS
-448 MYMEPAEQS
+448 MYMKSAKQS
-457 NYEIKTVDGT
+457 NYEIKTVEGK

-491 HVVTV
+491 RVVTV
-496 VSNDPAYAQYPCF
+496 VSNDLTYSGNPCF
-509 YFGSRLMLMQQYG
+509 YFGSRLMYMQQFGKY
-522 QFERQNYQRISV
+522 ERQNYQRISV
-534 TKDGLFQLYYQNLN
+534 TDSGLFQFYYQNFG
-548 NGNSYY
+548 NGFSNGSSYY
-554 LWCNDGT
+554 LWCNDGQ
-561 YNNQYD
+561 YNEQYD
-567 DFYAN
+567 AFYAY
-572 GNQASQHT
+572 GNQAPLHV
-580 GYTEKSGTF
+580 GDKEENGTF
-589 HCDANYKAP
+589 HCDAKHSAKD
-598 STTEGNKLYNSGNK
+598 SESGNK
-612 TSKNSPDEGSDVP
+612 STATPSDPDIGEGVADQ
-625 DLYSYFTIYKRYEKH
+625 YSYFTIYKRYEKH

-693 LVLDMSK
+693 LVLDMSR
-700 SMRDDGK
+700 SMNDDGK
-707 MDMLKT
+707 LNMLKSSVKAFISQLVT
-713 ALDKFVDDL
+713 AEKEHGT
-722 LAAQNASGK
+722 N
-731 SYRVA
+731 YRVA
-736 VVTFSNNDDIATW
+736 IVTFSNGSDNTLLW
-749 TKYKMTGYYVG
+749 QYTGTGYYKGTSFV
-760 SNFIGYKDRDKSY
+760 GYKNRGGSY
-773 GKALM
+773 G
-778 DVSSALKTSVI
+778 SALQGVNTSLNTSVVDK
-789 QNLSYNNEVVASTHT
+789 LSPPELSGATNTQ
-804 ELGMELAYGIL
+804 LGMELAAGIL
-815 QNSGA
+815 SSSNANYTHPERA
-820 DYKNPLSANYRNAA
+820 DYRNAA
-834 VVVFTDGIPYNTDTR
+834 VVLFTDGKPENLTG
-849 NNTVSIANDAISKA
+849 NTVKVANEAIKYSA
-863 KDCKTL
+863 NCKTL

-878 KVAFETEYKN
+878 KVAFETEYDS

-910 LTITGAQTSNR
+910 LMITGAQTSNR

-964 DKITD
+964 DEITD

-1151 GTNWSSTQRNY
+1151 DTNWSSTQRNY
-1162 VLAQAADG
+1162 VLAQTADG
-1170 TFEWVK
+1170 TLEWVK

-1211 LRQTVNNDLRYGYD
+1211 LRQTVNNGLRYGYD

-1247 DSKFSQSLSFTFT
+1247 DNKISQSLSFTFT

-1341 KAEASADLQDAGS
+1341 KAEASADLQGAGS
-1354 SALVSEL
+1354 SALVNEL

-1376 LVYMDDNSILSPKH
+1376 LVYMDDNSVLSPKH

-1421 AEDQGVYLDGEKN
+1421 AGDQGAYLDGEKN

-1565 PMVDQDTLEEACQLL
+1565 PMVDQGTLEEACQLL
-1580 AAGTPEPPTTVDPTG
+1580 AAGTPEPPTPVDPSG

-1776 VKNYVNVLG
+1776 VKNYVNILG

>member
-34 YTQTQVVTSDTN
+34 YTQVPVVTDDTN
-46 ADGTAASDAYRKA
+46 ADGTAASDAYKKA
-59 YPDYMANAAP
+59 YPEYMANAAP

-77 NGENLVPQGIAYWAE
+77 DGENLVPQGIAYWAE

-100 YVDKADK
+100 YVDKYD
-107 NSADAG
+107 SANAG

-179 SISAWESVSIAG
+179 SISVGESVSIAS
-191 INSGAET
+191 INNGAET

-212 FYNNNK
+212 FYNK
-218 QYSKKPGKY
+218 DYSKVPGKY
-227 HSMMY
+227 LSMMY

-246 SLKAIAE
+246 SLKAIAAD
-253 KPTYVVAAPD
+253 PTYVVAAPD

-278 ILSRSFGRTNDSALT
+278 ILSRSYGRKNASYLT

-311 RDKIKEVKSLPMS
+311 SDKIKEVKSLPMS

-342 AAYYREGKDGKGKGS
+342 AAYYREGKDGKAKGS

-404 LIAYNTNDG
+404 LIAYNTKDG
-413 AVPTQYAMQVKG
+413 AVPTQYAMQAAG
-425 LMEKGRDGTLG
+425 LNAAGQRGSTTKD
-436 NSGNPS
+436 NPS
-442 QKDADS
+442 QSDGDS
-448 MYMEPAEQS
+448 MYMKSAEQS
-457 NYEIKTVDGT
+457 NYVIKTVDGT

-496 VSNDPAYAQYPCF
+496 VSNDLTYSGNPCF
-509 YFGSRLMLMQQYG
+509 YFGSRLMYMQQFGKY
-522 QFERQNYQRISV
+522 ERQNYQRISV
-534 TKDGLFQLYYQNLN
+534 TDSGLFQFYYQNLN
-548 NGNSYY
+548 NGSSYY
-554 LWCNDGT
+554 LWCNDGK
-561 YNNQYD
+561 YNTQYD
-567 DFYAN
+567 TFYAY
-572 GNQASQHT
+572 GNQASQHE
-580 GYTEKSGTF
+580 GVKEENGTF
-589 HCDANYKAP
+589 HCDAKHGQKD
-598 STTEGNKLYNSGNK
+598 SESGNK
-612 TSKNSPDEGSDVP
+612 STANKNKPNAGDGVADQ
-625 DLYSYFTIYKRYEKH
+625 YSYFTIYKRHEKH

-651 DKTAELQANGTYNI
+651 DKTAKLQDNGTYNI

-693 LVLDMSK
+693 FVLDMSK

-707 MDMLKT
+707 MDMLKA

-722 LAAQNASGK
+722 VAAQKASGK

-736 VVTFSNNDDIATW
+736 VVTFSNNNHDVALW
-749 TKYKMTGYYVG
+749 NQYKMTGYYVG

-789 QNLSYNNEVVASTHT
+789 ANLNYNSNTVASTHT

-834 VVVFTDGIPYNTDTR
+834 VVVFTDGIPYHADIKPQ
-849 NNTVSIANDAISKA
+849 TVDIANNAISKA

-878 KVAFETEYKN
+878 KVAFETEYDS

-1061 LATNAKNS
+1061 LATNAENS

-1113 AVSAAPA
+1113 AVSAAPV
-1120 KQDPNNYVTTYSR
+1120 KQDPNNYVKTYSR

-1162 VLAQAADG
+1162 VLAQTADG
-1170 TFEWVK
+1170 TLEWVK

-1198 GKVAWTTAGTSDN
+1198 GKVAWTTAGTSEN
-1211 LRQTVNNDLRYGYD
+1211 LRQTVNNGLRYGYD

-1247 DSKFSQSLSFTFT
+1247 DNKFSQSLSFTFT

-1341 KAEASADLQDAGS
+1341 KAEASADLQGAGS

-1398 GEEQA
+1398 GEEQT

-1485 AKNRAITFKVA
+1485 AKNSAITFKVA

-1509 DKAAR
+1509 DKAAQ

-1580 AAGTPEPPTTVDPTG
+1580 AAGTPEPPTPVDPSG

>member
-34 YTQTQVVTSDTN
+34 YTQVPVVTDDTN
-46 ADGTAASDAYRKA
+46 ADGTAASDAYKKA
-59 YPDYMANAAP
+59 YPEYMANAAP

-77 NGENLVPQGIAYWAE
+77 DGENLVPQGIAYWAE

-100 YVDKADK
+100 YVDKYD
-107 NSADAG
+107 SANAG

-179 SISAWESVSIAG
+179 SISVGESVSIAS
-191 INSGAET
+191 INNGAET

-212 FYNNNK
+212 FYNK
-218 QYSKKPGKY
+218 DYSKVPGKY
-227 HSMMY
+227 LSMMY

-246 SLKAIAE
+246 SLKAIAAD
-253 KPTYVVAAPD
+253 PTYVVAAPD

-278 ILSRSFGRTNDSALT
+278 ILSRSYGRKNASYLT

-311 RDKIKEVKSLPMS
+311 SDKIKEVKSLPMS

-342 AAYYREGKDGKGKGS
+342 AAYYREGKDGKAKGS

-404 LIAYNTNDG
+404 LIAYNTKDG
-413 AVPTQYAMQVKG
+413 AVPTQYAMQAAG
-425 LMEKGRDGTLG
+425 LNAAGQRGSTTKD
-436 NSGNPS
+436 NPS
-442 QKDADS
+442 QSDGDS
-448 MYMEPAEQS
+448 MYMKSAEQS
-457 NYEIKTVDGT
+457 NYVIKTVDGT

-496 VSNDPAYAQYPCF
+496 VSNDLTYSGNPCF
-509 YFGSRLMLMQQYG
+509 YFGSRLMYMQQFGKY
-522 QFERQNYQRISV
+522 ERQNYQRISV
-534 TKDGLFQLYYQNLN
+534 TDSGLFQFYYQNLN
-548 NGNSYY
+548 NGSSYY
-554 LWCNDGT
+554 LWCNDGK
-561 YNNQYD
+561 YNTQYD
-567 DFYAN
+567 TFYAY
-572 GNQASQHT
+572 GNQASQHE
-580 GYTEKSGTF
+580 GVKEENGTF
-589 HCDANYKAP
+589 HCDAKHGQKD
-598 STTEGNKLYNSGNK
+598 SESGNK
-612 TSKNSPDEGSDVP
+612 STATKNKPNAGDGVADQ
-625 DLYSYFTIYKRYEKH
+625 YSYFTIYKRHEKH

-651 DKTAELQANGTYNI
+651 DKTAKLQDNGTYNI

-693 LVLDMSK
+693 FVLDMSK

-707 MDMLKT
+707 MDMLKA

-722 LAAQNASGK
+722 VAAQKASGK

-736 VVTFSNNDDIATW
+736 VVTFSNNNHDVALW
-749 TKYKMTGYYVG
+749 NQYKMTGYYVG

-789 QNLSYNNEVVASTHT
+789 ANLNYNSNTVASTHM

-834 VVVFTDGIPYNTDTR
+834 VVVFTDGIPYHADIKPQ
-849 NNTVSIANDAISKA
+849 TVDIANNAISKA

-878 KVAFETEYKN
+878 KVAFETEYDS

-1061 LATNAKNS
+1061 LATNAENS

-1113 AVSAAPA
+1113 AVSAAPV
-1120 KQDPNNYVTTYSR
+1120 KQDPNNYVKTYSR

-1162 VLAQAADG
+1162 VLAQTADG
-1170 TFEWVK
+1170 TLEWVK

-1198 GKVAWTTAGTSDN
+1198 GKVAWTTAGTSEN
-1211 LRQTVNNDLRYGYD
+1211 LRQTVNNGLRYGYD

-1247 DSKFSQSLSFTFT
+1247 DNKFSQSLSFTFT

-1341 KAEASADLQDAGS
+1341 KAEASADLQGAGS

-1398 GEEQA
+1398 GEEQT

-1485 AKNRAITFKVA
+1485 AKNSAITFKVA

-1509 DKAAR
+1509 DKAAQ

-1580 AAGTPEPPTTVDPTG
+1580 AAGTPEPPTPVDPSG

>member
-34 YTQTQVVTSDTN
+34 YTQAPVVTGDTN
-46 ADGTAASDAYRKA
+46 ADGTAASDAYKKA
-59 YPDYMANAAP
+59 YPEYMANAAP

-77 NGENLVPQGIAYWAE
+77 DGENLVPQGIAYWAE

-100 YVDKADK
+100 YVDKYD
-107 NSADAG
+107 SADAG

-179 SISAWESVSIAG
+179 SVSVGESVSIAS
-191 INSGAET
+191 INNGAET

-212 FYNNNK
+212 FYNK
-218 QYSKKPGKY
+218 DYSKVPGKY
-227 HSMMY
+227 LSMMY

-278 ILSRSFGRTNDSALT
+278 ILSRSYGRKNASALT
-293 IYSCTLDKSSTVD
+293 IYSCTLDKNSTVD

-311 RDKIKEVKSLPMS
+311 SDKIKEVKSLPMS

-404 LIAYNTNDG
+404 LIAYNTKDG
-413 AVPTQYAMQVKG
+413 AVPTQYAMQAAG
-425 LMEKGRDGTLG
+425 LNAAGQRGSTTKD
-436 NSGNPS
+436 NPS
-442 QKDADS
+442 QSDGDS
-448 MYMEPAEQS
+448 MYMKSAEQS
-457 NYEIKTVDGT
+457 NYVIKTVDGT

-496 VSNDPAYAQYPCF
+496 VSNDLTYSGNPCF
-509 YFGSRLMLMQQYG
+509 YFGSRLMYMQQFGKY
-522 QFERQNYQRISV
+522 ERQNYQRISV
-534 TKDGLFQLYYQNLN
+534 TDSGLFQFYYQNLN
-548 NGNSYY
+548 NGSSYY
-554 LWCNDGT
+554 LWCNDGQ
-561 YNNQYD
+561 YNTQYD
-567 DFYAN
+567 AFYAY
-572 GNQASQHT
+572 GNQASQHV
-580 GYTEKSGTF
+580 GDKEESGTF
-589 HCDANYKAP
+589 HCDAKH
-598 STTEGNKLYNSGNK
+598 SQKDSESGNK
-612 TSKNSPDEGSDVP
+612 STASLSSPNAGAAVADQ
-625 DLYSYFTIYKRYEKH
+625 YSYFTIYKRYEKH

-651 DKTAELQANGTYNI
+651 DKTAKLQDNGTYNI

-693 LVLDMSK
+693 LVLDMSG
-700 SMRDDGK
+700 SMNDDGK
-707 MDMLKT
+707 MDMLKA

-722 LAAQNASGK
+722 VAAQNASGK

-736 VVTFSNNDDIATW
+736 VVTFSNNNHDVALW
-749 TKYKMTGYYVG
+749 NQYKMTGYYVG

-778 DVSSALKTSVI
+778 DVSSDLKTSVI
-789 QNLSYNNEVVASTHT
+789 ANLNYNSNTVASTHT

-834 VVVFTDGIPYNTDTR
+834 VVMFTDGIPYHVWTDPQ
-849 NNTVSIANDAISKA
+849 TVNIANDAISKA

-878 KVAFETEYKN
+878 KVAFETKYN
-888 PYYFT
+888 SPYYFT

-1061 LATNAKNS
+1061 LPTNAENS

-1083 FEVPTVDVPSV
+1083 FEVPTVNVPSV

-1099 FGLDAVA
+1099 FGLDAMA

-1113 AVSAAPA
+1113 AVSAAPV

-1151 GTNWSSTQRNY
+1151 DTNWSSTQRNY
-1162 VLAQAADG
+1162 VLAQTADG
-1170 TFEWVK
+1170 SLEWVK

-1247 DSKFSQSLSFTFT
+1247 DNKFSQSLSFTFT

-1341 KAEASADLQDAGS
+1341 KAEASADLQGAGS

-1421 AEDQGVYLDGEKN
+1421 AEDQGVYLNGEKN

-1514 INTDKDVTSNTEMY
+1514 INTDKDVTSSTEMY

-1540 IQNTGEGMLALVNVK
+1540 IQNTGDGMLALVNVK

-1565 PMVDQDTLEEACQLL
+1565 PMVDQGTLEEACQLL
-1580 AAGTPEPPTTVDPTG
+1580 AAGTPEPPTPVDPTG

>member
-34 YTQTQVVTSDTN
+34 YTQAPVVTSDTN
-46 ADGTAASDAYRKA
+46 ADGTAASDAYKKA

-77 NGENLVPQGIAYWAE
+77 DGENLVPQGIAYWAE

-100 YVDKADK
+100 YVDKYD
-107 NSADAG
+107 SANAG

-179 SISAWESVSIAG
+179 SISVGESVSIAS

-212 FYNNNK
+212 FYNK
-218 QYSKKPGKY
+218 DYSKVPGKY
-227 HSMMY
+227 LSMMY

-278 ILSRSFGRTNDSALT
+278 ILSRSYGRKNDSALT
-293 IYSCTLDKSSTVD
+293 IYSCTLDKNSTVD

-311 RDKIKEVKSLPMS
+311 SDRIKEVKSLPMS

-342 AAYYREGKDGKGKGS
+342 AAYYREGKDGKTKGS

-404 LIAYNTNDG
+404 LITYNTNNG
-413 AVPTQYAMQVKG
+413 TVPTQYAMQAAG
-425 LMEKGRDGTLG
+425 LNAAGQRGSTTKD
-436 NSGNPS
+436 NPS
-442 QKDADS
+442 QSDGDS
-448 MYMEPAEQS
+448 VYMKSAEQS
-457 NYEIKTVDGT
+457 DYVIKTVDGT

-491 HVVTV
+491 RVVTV
-496 VSNDPAYAQYPCF
+496 VSNDLTYSGNPCF
-509 YFGSRLMLMQQYG
+509 YFGSRLMYMQQFGKY
-522 QFERQNYQRISV
+522 ERQNYQRISV
-534 TKDGLFQLYYQNLN
+534 TDSGLFQFYYQNLN
-548 NGNSYY
+548 NGSSYY
-554 LWCNDGT
+554 LWCNDGQ
-561 YNNQYD
+561 YNTQYD
-567 DFYAN
+567 AFYAY
-572 GNQASQHT
+572 GNQASQHV
-580 GYTEKSGTF
+580 GDKEESGTF
-589 HCDANYKAP
+589 HCDAKH
-598 STTEGNKLYNSGNK
+598 SQKDSESGNK
-612 TSKNSPDEGSDVP
+612 STASLSSPNAGAAVADQ
-625 DLYSYFTIYKRYEKH
+625 YSYFTIYKRHEKH

-651 DKTAELQANGTYNI
+651 DKTAKLQDNGTYNI

-707 MDMLKT
+707 MDMLKA
-713 ALDKFVDDL
+713 ALNKFVDDL
-722 LAAQNASGK
+722 LAAQKASGK

-736 VVTFSNNDDIATW
+736 VVTFSNNDSWGGDYA
-749 TKYKMTGYYVG
+749 KTGYYVN
-760 SNFIGYKDRDKSY
+760 SSFIGYKDRNKSY

-789 QNLSYNNEVVASTHT
+789 ANLNYNSKTVASTHT

-834 VVVFTDGIPYNTDTR
+834 VVVFTDGIPYHVDLKPQ
-849 NNTVSIANDAISKA
+849 TVDIANNAISKA
-863 KDCKTL
+863 KDCKDA

-878 KVAFETEYKN
+878 KVAFETEYDE

-910 LTITGAQTSNR
+910 LTKTGAQTSNR

-928 QSQLTGIFQ
+928 QSQLTDIFQ

-987 SDGSNFV
+987 SDGSSFV

-1048 NGVLLNDGVSGEQ
+1048 NGVLLNDGASGEQ
-1061 LATNAKNS
+1061 LATNAENS

-1151 GTNWSSTQRNY
+1151 DTNWSSTQRNY
-1162 VLAQAADG
+1162 VLTQAADG
-1170 TFEWVK
+1170 TLEWVK

-1211 LRQTVNNDLRYGYD
+1211 LRQTVNNGLRYGYD

-1247 DSKFSQSLSFTFT
+1247 DNKFSQSLSFTFT

-1341 KAEASADLQDAGS
+1341 KAEASADLQGAGS

-1421 AEDQGVYLDGEKN
+1421 AKDQGVYLDGEKN
-1434 VTYYNIINSMIAAD
+1434 VTYYNIINGMIAAD
-1448 QITNETT
+1448 QIKNETT

-1462 GTGDTTFNPATYQQ
+1462 GTGNTTFNPATYQQ

-1485 AKNRAITFKVA
+1485 AKNSAIAFKVA

-1528 YEVRPNNDGTVV
+1528 YEVRPNDDGTVV
-1540 IQNTGEGMLALVNVK
+1540 IQNTGDGMLALVNVK

-1565 PMVDQDTLEEACQLL
+1565 PMVDQGTLEEACQLL
-1580 AAGTPEPPTTVDPTG
+1580 AAGTPEPPTPIDPSG

>member
-1 MRRKCITM
+1 MRKKCITM

-34 YTQTQVVTSDTN
+34 YTQAQVVTGDTN
-46 ADGTAASDAYRKA
+46 ADGTAASDAYQKA
-59 YPDYMANAAP
+59 YLDYMANAAP
-69 DVVLPGLT
+69 GVVLPGLT

-100 YVDKADK
+100 YVDKYD
-107 NSADAG
+107 SADAG

-160 HHGIGYIPLTELTA
+160 NHGIGYIPLTELTA
-174 ETKTI
+174 GTKPI
-179 SISAWESVSIAG
+179 SISVRESVSIAG

-212 FYNNNK
+212 FYNK
-218 QYSKKPGKY
+218 DYSTVPGKY

-278 ILSRSFGRTNDSALT
+278 ILSRSYGRKNDSALT

-311 RDKIKEVKSLPMS
+311 SDKIKEVKSLPMS
-324 EGITLAGTNML
+324 EGITLAGTDML

-404 LIAYNTNDG
+404 LIAYNTKDG
-413 AVPTQYAMQVKG
+413 TVPTQYAMQAAG
-425 LMEKGRDGTLG
+425 LNAAGQRGSTTKD
-436 NSGNPS
+436 NPS
-442 QKDADS
+442 QSDGDS
-448 MYMEPAEQS
+448 MYMKSAEQS
-457 NYEIKTVDGT
+457 NYVIKTVDGT

-496 VSNDPAYAQYPCF
+496 VSNDLTYSGNPCF
-509 YFGSRLMLMQQYG
+509 YFGSRLMYMQQFGKY
-522 QFERQNYQRISV
+522 ERQNYQRISV
-534 TKDGLFQLYYQNLN
+534 TDSGLFQFYYQNLN
-548 NGNSYY
+548 NGSSYY
-554 LWCNDGT
+554 LWCNDGK
-561 YNNQYD
+561 YNAQYD
-567 DFYAN
+567 AFYAY
-572 GNQASQHT
+572 GNQASQHV
-580 GYTEKSGTF
+580 GDKEESGTF
-589 HCDANYKAP
+589 HCDAKH
-598 STTEGNKLYNSGNK
+598 SQKDSESGNK
-612 TSKNSPDEGSDVP
+612 STASLSSPNAGAAVADQ
-625 DLYSYFTIYKRYEKH
+625 YSYFTIYKRHEKH

-651 DKTAELQANGTYNI
+651 DKTAKLQDNGTYNI

-693 LVLDMSK
+693 LVLDMSG
-700 SMRDDGK
+700 SMGDDGK
-707 MDMLKT
+707 MDMLKA
-713 ALDKFVDDL
+713 ALNKFVDDL
-722 LAAQNASGK
+722 VAAKNASGK

-736 VVTFSNNDDIATW
+736 VVTFSNNDDVALW
-749 TKYKMTGYYVG
+749 NQYKMTGYYVG
-760 SNFIGYKDRDKSY
+760 SNFIGYKNRDKSY

-789 QNLSYNNEVVASTHT
+789 QNLSYNDAVVASTHT

-834 VVVFTDGIPYNTDTR
+834 VVVFTDGIPYNT
-849 NNTVSIANDAISKA
+849 NISKNTVSIANDAISKA
-863 KDCKTL
+863 KDCKDA

-878 KVAFETEYKN
+878 KVAFETKYDS

-928 QSQLTGIFQ
+928 QSQLTDIFQ

-987 SDGSNFV
+987 SDGSSFV

-1007 TGSNISAELS
+1007 TGSSISAELS

-1048 NGVLLNDGVSGEQ
+1048 NGVLLNDGVSGMT
-1061 LATNAKNS
+1061 LATNAENS
-1069 GIYKTAADTEATNE
+1069 GIYKTATDTEATNE

-1106 NIGNTVV
+1106 SIGNTVV

-1133 QDGGVKVS
+1133 QDGGGVKVS
-1141 ADGTNAVVSP
+1141 ADGMNAVVSP
-1151 GTNWSSTQRNY
+1151 DTNWSSTQRNY
-1162 VLAQAADG
+1162 VLTQTADG
-1170 TFEWVK
+1170 TLEWVK

-1198 GKVAWTTAGTSDN
+1198 GKVAWTTAGTSEN

-1247 DSKFSQSLSFTFT
+1247 DNKFSQSLSFTFT

-1303 IAHGTTLYQTPVVQN
+1303 IAHGTTLYQAPVVQN

-1341 KAEASADLQDAGS
+1341 KAEASADLQGAGS

-1398 GEEQA
+1398 GEEQT

-1421 AEDQGVYLDGEKN
+1421 AADQGVYLDGEKN
-1434 VTYYNIINSMIAAD
+1434 VTYYNIINGMIAAD
-1448 QITNETT
+1448 QIQNETT

-1462 GTGDTTFNPATYQQ
+1462 GMGDTTFNPATYQQ

-1485 AKNRAITFKVA
+1485 AKNSAITFRVA

-1540 IQNTGEGMLALVNVK
+1540 IQNTGDGMLALVNVK

-1565 PMVDQDTLEEACQLL
+1565 PMVDQGTLEEACQLL
-1580 AAGTPEPPTTVDPTG
+1580 AAGTPEPPTPVDPSG

>member
-34 YTQTQVVTSDTN
+34 YTQVPVVTDDTN
-46 ADGTAASDAYRKA
+46 ADGTAASDAYKKA

-77 NGENLVPQGIAYWAE
+77 DGENLVPQGIAYWAE

-100 YVDKADK
+100 YVDKYD
-107 NSADAG
+107 SANAG

-179 SISAWESVSIAG
+179 SISVGESVSIAS
-191 INSGAET
+191 INNGAET

-212 FYNNNK
+212 FYNK
-218 QYSKKPGKY
+218 DYSKVPGKY
-227 HSMMY
+227 LSMMY

-278 ILSRSFGRTNDSALT
+278 ILSRSYGRKNASALT

-311 RDKIKEVKSLPMS
+311 SDKIKEVKSLPMS

-404 LIAYNTNDG
+404 LITYNTKDG
-413 AVPTQYAMQVKG
+413 AVPTQYAMQAAG
-425 LMEKGRDGTLG
+425 LNAAGQRGSTTKD
-436 NSGNPS
+436 NPS
-442 QKDADS
+442 QSDGDS
-448 MYMEPAEQS
+448 MYMKSAEQS
-457 NYEIKTVDGT
+457 NYVIKTVDGT

-491 HVVTV
+491 RVVTV
-496 VSNDPAYAQYPCF
+496 VSNDLTYSGNPCF
-509 YFGSRLMLMQQYG
+509 YFGSRLMYMQQFGKY
-522 QFERQNYQRISV
+522 ERQNYQRISV
-534 TKDGLFQLYYQNLN
+534 TDSGLFQFYYQNLS
-548 NGNSYY
+548 NGSSYY
-554 LWCNDGT
+554 LWCNDGQ
-561 YNNQYD
+561 YNTQYD
-567 DFYAN
+567 AFYAY
-572 GNQASQHT
+572 GNQKSQHV
-580 GYTEKSGTF
+580 GDKEENGTF
-589 HCDANYKAP
+589 HCDAKH
-598 STTEGNKLYNSGNK
+598 SQKDSESGNK
-612 TSKNSPDEGSDVP
+612 STASLSSPNAGAAVEDQ
-625 DLYSYFTIYKRYEKH
+625 YSYFTIYKRYEKH

-651 DKTAELQANGTYNI
+651 DKTAKLQDNGTYNI

-707 MDMLKT
+707 MDMLKA

-722 LAAQNASGK
+722 VAAQNASGK

-736 VVTFSNNDDIATW
+736 VVTFSNNNDIAAW

-760 SNFIGYKDRDKSY
+760 SNFVGYKDRDKSY
-773 GKALM
+773 GKAFM

-789 QNLSYNNEVVASTHT
+789 QNLSYNDEWVASTHT

-834 VVVFTDGIPYNTDTR
+834 VVVFTDGTPYNTDAS
-849 NNTVSIANDAISKA
+849 NKTVSIANDAISKA

-878 KVAFETEYKN
+878 KVAFETKYDS

-987 SDGSNFV
+987 SDGSSFV

-1007 TGSNISAELS
+1007 TGSSISAELS

-1048 NGVLLNDGVSGEQ
+1048 NGVLLNDGVSGK
-1061 LATNAKNS
+1061 LPTNAENS

-1099 FGLDAVA
+1099 FGLDAMA

-1120 KQDPNNYVTTYSR
+1120 KQDPNNYVKTYSR
-1133 QDGGVKVS
+1133 QDGGGVKVS

-1151 GTNWSSTQRNY
+1151 DTNWSSTQRNY

-1185 LYEEDKLTRGNES
+1185 LYEEDKLTRGNDES
-1198 GKVAWTTAGTSDN
+1198 GKVAWTTAGTSEN

-1225 TVYENKLGTYS
+1225 TVYANKLGTYS

-1247 DSKFSQSLSFTFT
+1247 DNKFSQSLSFTFT

-1293 VDTYFKGDGT
+1293 VDTYFKGDDT
-1303 IAHGTTLYQTPVVQN
+1303 ITHGTTLYQTPVVQN

-1341 KAEASADLQDAGS
+1341 KAEASADLQGAGS
-1354 SALVSEL
+1354 SALVNEL

-1398 GEEQA
+1398 GEEQT

-1421 AEDQGVYLDGEKN
+1421 AKDQGVYLDGEKN
-1434 VTYYNIINSMIAAD
+1434 VTYYNIINSMIAAN

-1485 AKNRAITFKVA
+1485 AKNSAIAFKVA

-1509 DKAAR
+1509 DEAAR

-1565 PMVDQDTLEEACQLL
+1565 PMVDQGTLEEACQLL

>member
-34 YTQTQVVTSDTN
+34 YTQVPVVTDDTN
-46 ADGTAASDAYRKA
+46 ADGTAASDAYKKA

-77 NGENLVPQGIAYWAE
+77 DGENLVPQGIAYWAA

-100 YVDKADK
+100 YVDKYD
-107 NSADAG
+107 SANAG

-179 SISAWESVSIAG
+179 SISVGESVSIASV
-191 INSGAET
+191 NKGAET

-212 FYNNNK
+212 FYNK
-218 QYSKKPGKY
+218 DYSKVPGKY
-227 HSMMY
+227 LSMMY

-246 SLKAIAE
+246 SLKAIAAD
-253 KPTYVVAAPD
+253 PTYVVAAPD

-278 ILSRSFGRTNDSALT
+278 ILSRSYGRKNASYLT

-311 RDKIKEVKSLPMS
+311 SDKIKEVKSLPMS

-342 AAYYREGKDGKGKGS
+342 AAYYREGKDGKAKGS

-404 LIAYNTNDG
+404 LIAYNTKDG
-413 AVPTQYAMQVKG
+413 AVPMQYAMQAAG
-425 LMEKGRDGTLG
+425 LNAAGQRGSTTKD
-436 NSGNPS
+436 NPS
-442 QKDADS
+442 QSDGDS
-448 MYMEPAEQS
+448 MYMKSAEQS
-457 NYEIKTVDGT
+457 NYVIKTVDGT

-496 VSNDPAYAQYPCF
+496 VSNDLTYSGNPCF
-509 YFGSRLMLMQQYG
+509 YFGSRLMYMQQFGKY
-522 QFERQNYQRISV
+522 ERQNYQRISV
-534 TKDGLFQLYYQNLN
+534 TDSGLFQFYYQNLS
-548 NGNSYY
+548 NGSSYY
-554 LWCNDGT
+554 LWCNDGK
-561 YNNQYD
+561 YNAKYD
-567 DFYAN
+567 AFYAY
-572 GNQASQHT
+572 GNQKSQHV
-580 GYTEKSGTF
+580 GDKEENGTF
-589 HCDANYKAP
+589 HCDAKH
-598 STTEGNKLYNSGNK
+598 SQKDSESGNK
-612 TSKNSPDEGSDVP
+612 STASLSSPNAGAAVP
-625 DLYSYFTIYKRYEKH
+625 DQYSYFTIYKRYEKH

-651 DKTAELQANGTYNI
+651 DKTAKLQDNGTYNI

-693 LVLDMSK
+693 LVLDMSR
-700 SMRDDGK
+700 SMNDDGK
-707 MDMLKT
+707 LNMLKSSVKAFISQLVT
-713 ALDKFVDDL
+713 AEKEHGT
-722 LAAQNASGK
+722 N
-731 SYRVA
+731 YRVA
-736 VVTFSNNDDIATW
+736 IVTFSNGSDNTLLW
-749 TKYKMTGYYVG
+749 QYTGTGYYKGTSFV
-760 SNFIGYKDRDKSY
+760 GYKNRGGSY
-773 GKALM
+773 G
-778 DVSSALKTSVI
+778 SALQGVNTSLNTSVVDK
-789 QNLSYNNEVVASTHT
+789 LSPPSVSGATNTQ
-804 ELGMELAYGIL
+804 LGMELAAGIL
-815 QNSGA
+815 SSSNANYTHPERA
-820 DYKNPLSANYRNAA
+820 DYRNAA
-834 VVVFTDGIPYNTDTR
+834 VVLFTDGKPENLTG
-849 NNTVSIANDAISKA
+849 NTVKVANEAIKYSA
-863 KDCKTL
+863 NCKTL

-878 KVAFETEYKN
+878 KVAFETEYDS

-964 DKITD
+964 DEITD

-1007 TGSNISAELS
+1007 TGSSISAELS

-1061 LATNAKNS
+1061 LATNAENS

-1113 AVSAAPA
+1113 AVSAAPV

-1151 GTNWSSTQRNY
+1151 DTNWSSTQRNY
-1162 VLAQAADG
+1162 VLAQTADG

-1185 LYEEDKLTRGNES
+1185 LYEEDKLTRGNEN

-1211 LRQTVNNDLRYGYD
+1211 LRQTVNNGLRYGYD

-1247 DSKFSQSLSFTFT
+1247 DNKFSQSLSFTFT

-1341 KAEASADLQDAGS
+1341 KAEASADLQGAGS

-1448 QITNETT
+1448 QIKNETT

-1485 AKNRAITFKVA
+1485 AKNSAIAFKVA

-1514 INTDKDVTSNTEMY
+1514 INTDKDVASNTEMY

-1565 PMVDQDTLEEACQLL
+1565 PMVDQGTLEEACQLL

>member
-34 YTQTQVVTSDTN
+34 YTQVPVVTDDTN
-46 ADGTAASDAYRKA
+46 ADGTAASDAYKKA

-77 NGENLVPQGIAYWAE
+77 DGENLVPQGIAYWAA

-100 YVDKADK
+100 YVDKYD
-107 NSADAG
+107 SADAG

-179 SISAWESVSIAG
+179 SISVGESVSIAS
-191 INSGAET
+191 INNGAET

-212 FYNNNK
+212 FYNK
-218 QYSKKPGKY
+218 DYSKVPGKY
-227 HSMMY
+227 LSMMY

-246 SLKAIAE
+246 SLKAIAAD
-253 KPTYVVAAPD
+253 PTYVVAAPD

-278 ILSRSFGRTNDSALT
+278 ILSRSYGRKNASYLT

-311 RDKIKEVKSLPMS
+311 SDKIKEVKSLPMS

-342 AAYYREGKDGKGKGS
+342 AAYYREGKDGKAKGS

-404 LIAYNTNDG
+404 LITYNTKDG
-413 AVPTQYAMQVKG
+413 AVPTQYAMQAAG
-425 LMEKGRDGTLG
+425 LNAAGQRGSTTKD
-436 NSGNPS
+436 NPS
-442 QKDADS
+442 QKDGDS
-448 MYMEPAEQS
+448 MYMKSAEQS
-457 NYEIKTVDGT
+457 NYVIKTVDGT

-496 VSNDPAYAQYPCF
+496 VSNDLTYSGNPCF
-509 YFGSRLMLMQQYG
+509 YFGSRLMYMQQFGKY
-522 QFERQNYQRISV
+522 ERQNYQRISV
-534 TKDGLFQLYYQNLN
+534 TDSGLFQFYYQNLS
-548 NGNSYY
+548 NGSSYY
-554 LWCNDGT
+554 LWCNDGQ
-561 YNNQYD
+561 YNTQYD
-567 DFYAN
+567 AFYAY
-572 GNQASQHT
+572 GNQKSQHV
-580 GYTEKSGTF
+580 GDKEESGTF
-589 HCDANYKAP
+589 HCDAKH
-598 STTEGNKLYNSGNK
+598 SQKDSESGNK
-612 TSKNSPDEGSDVP
+612 STASLSSPNAGAAVP
-625 DLYSYFTIYKRYEKH
+625 DQYSYFTIYKRYEKH

-651 DKTAELQANGTYNI
+651 DKTAKLQDNGTYNI

-693 LVLDMSK
+693 LVLDMSR
-700 SMRDDGK
+700 SMNDDGK
-707 MDMLKT
+707 LNMLKSSVKAFISQLVT
-713 ALDKFVDDL
+713 AEKEHGT
-722 LAAQNASGK
+722 N
-731 SYRVA
+731 YRVA
-736 VVTFSNNDDIATW
+736 IVTFSNGSDNTLLW
-749 TKYKMTGYYVG
+749 QYTGTGYYKGTSFV
-760 SNFIGYKDRDKSY
+760 GYKNRGGSY
-773 GKALM
+773 G
-778 DVSSALKTSVI
+778 SALQGVNTSLNTSVVDK
-789 QNLSYNNEVVASTHT
+789 LSPPSVSGATNTQ
-804 ELGMELAYGIL
+804 LGMELAAGIL
-815 QNSGA
+815 SSSNANYTHPERA
-820 DYKNPLSANYRNAA
+820 DYRNAA
-834 VVVFTDGIPYNTDTR
+834 VVLFTDGKPENLTG
-849 NNTVSIANDAISKA
+849 NTVKVANEAIKYSA
-863 KDCKTL
+863 NCKTL

-878 KVAFETEYKN
+878 KVAFETEYDS

-1061 LATNAKNS
+1061 LATNAENS

-1120 KQDPNNYVTTYSR
+1120 KQDPNNYVKTYSR

-1151 GTNWSSTQRNY
+1151 DTNWSSTQRNY
-1162 VLAQAADG
+1162 VLAQTADG

-1211 LRQTVNNDLRYGYD
+1211 LRQTVNNGLRYGYD

-1247 DSKFSQSLSFTFT
+1247 DNKFSQSLSFTFT

-1293 VDTYFKGDGT
+1293 VDTYFKGDST

-1341 KAEASADLQDAGS
+1341 KAEASADLQGAGS

-1415 VYGALK
+1415 VYGTLK
-1421 AEDQGVYLDGEKN
+1421 AEDQGVYLNGEKN

-1485 AKNRAITFKVA
+1485 AKNSAIAFKVA

-1509 DKAAR
+1509 DKAAQ

-1540 IQNTGEGMLALVNVK
+1540 IQNTGDGMLALVNVK

-1565 PMVDQDTLEEACQLL
+1565 PMVDQGTLEEACQLL
-1580 AAGTPEPPTTVDPTG
+1580 AAGTPEPPTPVDPSG

>member
-34 YTQTQVVTSDTN
+34 YTQVPVVTDDTN
-46 ADGTAASDAYRKA
+46 ADGSAASDAYKKA

-77 NGENLVPQGIAYWAE
+77 DGENLVPQGIAYWAA

-100 YVDKADK
+100 YVDKYD
-107 NSADAG
+107 SANAG

-179 SISAWESVSIAG
+179 SISVGESVSIAS
-191 INSGAET
+191 INNGAET

-212 FYNNNK
+212 FYNK
-218 QYSKKPGKY
+218 DYSKVPGKY
-227 HSMMY
+227 LSMMY

-246 SLKAIAE
+246 SLKAIAAD
-253 KPTYVVAAPD
+253 PTYVVAAPD

-278 ILSRSFGRTNDSALT
+278 ILSRSYGRKNASYLT
-293 IYSCTLDKSSTVD
+293 IYSCTLDKNSTVD

-311 RDKIKEVKSLPMS
+311 SDKIKEVKSLPMS

-342 AAYYREGKDGKGKGS
+342 AAYYREGKDGKAKGS

-404 LIAYNTNDG
+404 LIAYNTKDG
-413 AVPTQYAMQVKG
+413 AVPTQYAMQAAG
-425 LMEKGRDGTLG
+425 LNAAGQRGSTTKD
-436 NSGNPS
+436 NPS
-442 QKDADS
+442 QSDGDS
-448 MYMEPAEQS
+448 MYMKSAEQS
-457 NYEIKTVDGT
+457 NYVIKTVDGT

-496 VSNDPAYAQYPCF
+496 VSNDLTYSGNPCF
-509 YFGSRLMLMQQYG
+509 YFGSRLMYMQQFGKY
-522 QFERQNYQRISV
+522 ERQNYQRISV
-534 TKDGLFQLYYQNLN
+534 TDSGLFQFYYQNLS
-548 NGNSYY
+548 NGSSYY
-554 LWCNDGT
+554 LWCNDGQ
-561 YNNQYD
+561 YNTQYD
-567 DFYAN
+567 AFYAY
-572 GNQASQHT
+572 GNQKSQHV
-580 GYTEKSGTF
+580 GDKEENGTF
-589 HCDANYKAP
+589 HCDAKH
-598 STTEGNKLYNSGNK
+598 SQKDSESGNK
-612 TSKNSPDEGSDVP
+612 STATPSDPDIGEGVADQ
-625 DLYSYFTIYKRYEKH
+625 YSYFTIYKRYEKH

-651 DKTAELQANGTYNI
+651 DKTAKLQDNGTYNI

-707 MDMLKT
+707 MDMLKA
-713 ALDKFVDDL
+713 ALNKFVDDL
-722 LAAQNASGK
+722 VAAQKASGK

-1048 NGVLLNDGVSGEQ
+1048 NGVLLNDGVSGMT
-1061 LATNAKNS
+1061 LATNAENS
-1069 GIYKTAADTEATNE
+1069 GIYKTATDTEATNE

-1133 QDGGVKVS
+1133 QDGGGVKVS

-1162 VLAQAADG
+1162 VLAQTADG

-1185 LYEEDKLTRGNES
+1185 LYEEDKLTCGNES

-1211 LRQTVNNDLRYGYD
+1211 LRQTVNNGLRYGYD

-1247 DSKFSQSLSFTFT
+1247 DNKFSQSLSFTFT

-1293 VDTYFKGDGT
+1293 VDTYFKGGDT

-1341 KAEASADLQDAGS
+1341 KAEASADLQGAGS

-1485 AKNRAITFKVA
+1485 AKNSAIAFKVA

-1528 YEVRPNNDGTVV
+1528 YEVWPNNDGTVV

-1565 PMVDQDTLEEACQLL
+1565 PMVDQGTLEEACQLL
-1580 AAGTPEPPTTVDPTG
+1580 AAGTPEPPTPVDPTG

-1776 VKNYVNVLG
+1776 VKNYVNILG

>member
-34 YTQTQVVTSDTN
+34 YTQAPVVTDDTN
-46 ADGTAASDAYRKA
+46 ADGTAASDAYKKA

-77 NGENLVPQGIAYWAE
+77 DGENLVPQGIAYWAAN
-92 KNWLLVSY
+92 NWLLVSY
-100 YVDKADK
+100 YVDKYD
-107 NSADAG
+107 SANAG

-179 SISAWESVSIAG
+179 SISVGESVSIAS
-191 INSGAET
+191 INNGAET

-212 FYNNNK
+212 FYNK
-218 QYSKKPGKY
+218 DYSKVPGKY
-227 HSMMY
+227 LSMMY

-278 ILSRSFGRTNDSALT
+278 ILSRSYGRKNASALT
-293 IYSCTLDKSSTVD
+293 IYSCTLDKNSTVD

-311 RDKIKEVKSLPMS
+311 SDKIKEVKSLPMS

-404 LIAYNTNDG
+404 LITYNTKDG
-413 AVPTQYAMQVKG
+413 AVPTQYAMQAAG
-425 LMEKGRDGTLG
+425 LNAAGQRGSTTKD
-436 NSGNPS
+436 NPS
-442 QKDADS
+442 QSDGDS
-448 MYMEPAEQS
+448 MYMKSAEQS
-457 NYEIKTVDGT
+457 NYVIKTVDGT

-496 VSNDPAYAQYPCF
+496 VSNDLTYSGNPCF
-509 YFGSRLMLMQQYG
+509 YFGSRLMYMQQFGKY
-522 QFERQNYQRISV
+522 ERQNYQRISV
-534 TKDGLFQLYYQNLN
+534 TDSGLFQFYYQNLS
-548 NGNSYY
+548 NGSSYY
-554 LWCNDGT
+554 LWCNDGQ
-561 YNNQYD
+561 YNTQYD
-567 DFYAN
+567 AFYAY
-572 GNQASQHT
+572 GNQASQHV
-580 GYTEKSGTF
+580 GDKEESGTF
-589 HCDANYKAP
+589 HCDAKH
-598 STTEGNKLYNSGNK
+598 SQKDSESGNK
-612 TSKNSPDEGSDVP
+612 STASLSSPNAGAAVADQ
-625 DLYSYFTIYKRYEKH
+625 YSYFTIYKRYEKH

-651 DKTAELQANGTYNI
+651 DKTAKLQDNGTYNI

-693 LVLDMSK
+693 LVLDMSG
-700 SMRDDGK
+700 SMNDDGK
-707 MDMLKT
+707 MDMLKA

-722 LAAQNASGK
+722 VAAQNASGK

-736 VVTFSNNDDIATW
+736 VVTFSNNNHDVALW
-749 TKYKMTGYYVG
+749 NQYKMTGYYVG

-778 DVSSALKTSVI
+778 DVSSDLKTSVI
-789 QNLSYNNEVVASTHT
+789 ANLNYNSNTVASTHT

-834 VVVFTDGIPYNTDTR
+834 VVMFTDGIPYHVWTDPQ
-849 NNTVSIANDAISKA
+849 TVNIANNAISKA

-878 KVAFETEYKN
+878 KVAFETKYN
-888 PYYFT
+888 SPYYFT

-1061 LATNAKNS
+1061 LPTNAENS

-1083 FEVPTVDVPSV
+1083 FEVPTVNVPSV

-1099 FGLDAVA
+1099 FGLDAMA

-1151 GTNWSSTQRNY
+1151 DTNWSSTQRNY
-1162 VLAQAADG
+1162 VLAQTADG
-1170 TFEWVK
+1170 TLEWVK

-1185 LYEEDKLTRGNES
+1185 LYEEDKLTRGNEN
-1198 GKVAWTTAGTSDN
+1198 GKVAWATAGTSDN
-1211 LRQTVNNDLRYGYD
+1211 LRQTVNNGLRYGYD

-1247 DSKFSQSLSFTFT
+1247 DNKFSQSLSFTFT

-1341 KAEASADLQDAGS
+1341 KAEASADLQGTGS

-1421 AEDQGVYLDGEKN
+1421 AGDQGVYLDGEKN

-1485 AKNRAITFKVA
+1485 AKNSAIAFKVA

-1565 PMVDQDTLEEACQLL
+1565 PMVDQGTLEEACQLL
-1580 AAGTPEPPTTVDPTG
+1580 AAGTPEPPTPVDPSG